1 MRNPAGA
8 SSLISFSVIWDW
20 KLREGSSDEDSLAE
34 VFDDRTALVPYFT
47 GCLRTLNDLD
57 NVAAGYPKLLATT
70 LNHECISKRLKEYKK
85 IMGNSYAGQLKS
97 ARFEE
102 ALHNSIE
109 ASLRCSSVVP
119 RPIFSQLYLDPDQ
132 PPFLPED
139 VKPKVE
145 ELDKELVHRYTQN
158 GSLDFSNNQTVNE
171 MEDEEEDEDMS
182 DSSSPPIPYSQ
193 KPAPEGSCTTDG
205 FCQAGKDLRLI
216 SLCVEQI
223 DIPAGFLLVGAK
235 SPNLPEHILV
245 CAVDKRF
252 LPDDHGKNALLGF
265 SGNCIGCGER
275 GFRYFTEFSNH
286 INLKLTTQP
295 KKQKHLK
302 YYLVRS
308 SQGVLSKGPLICWK
322 AASLPECRSRQSS
335 AASHS
340 AKPNSS
346 VSPSTAPESGRANG
360 YKSGF
365 TQTDSSVFSPAKSSS
380 AVNIS
385 GTQDLSRNK
394 NIVKP
399 LALSVQLVGKT
410 FATAPLTLRNCDVA
424 NGNSSG
430 GRNNVLS
437 STFSR
442 PMPHSTS
449 PSPACFSV
457 DQASMS
463 SSGPPKKRHRGWS
476 PGSPVPPPGLVVPV
490 PTIRPLTR
498 TEPLLS
504 VPVPQSMLTGI
515 LQPQPIPAGETVIVP
530 ENLLNNSGIR
540 PVILIGYGTLP
551 YFYGNVGDIV
561 VSPLLVNC
569 YKIPQ
574 LENKDLDL
582 LGLTGGQ
589 LLSVENMILLT
600 IQYLVRLGP
609 DQIPLREEFEQ
620 IMLKAMQE
628 FTLRERSLQMSGQC
642 ISVSPGQLPW
652 LARLITSVSQDLVHV
667 VVTQNSLAEG
677 ISETLRSLN
686 EMKHQQR
693 LPDYVVA
700 ICASKN
706 RGNEF
711 CVVVLGQYQSRALAE
726 GMLTTSEFLKEI
738 SYELITG
745 KVSFLASHFKNT
757 SLGDD
762 LDKLL
767 EKMQQQRGDNVV
779 IPFNGDVSECV
790 SSQEAATMVS
800 AQDSDLDIAT
810 FQIYQP
816 QLTVARKL
824 LSQVCAIADS
834 GNQSLDLGHFSKVDF
849 IVIVPRS
856 EVLVQQ
862 TLQRIRQSGVLVD
875 LGLEEN
881 GTAYQR
887 AEKYVVRLDNEIQ
900 TKFEVFMRRVKQNPY
915 TLFVLVHDNAHI
927 DLTSAISSSLSH
939 GEPSHGLADRVI
951 NCREVT
957 EAFNLLVL
965 QVSSFPYA
973 LQTQQSRISSSNE
986 VHWIQFDNMEEMGSE
1001 EKLYFGLNEYSKS
1014 LQWGITSPLLRCDEN
1029 FEKMV
1034 NTLLERYP
1042 RLHSMVIRC
1051 YLLIQQYS
1059 EALMALTTMAS
1070 LRDHSTPETLSIMD
1084 DLITAPGKNRNGCG
1098 HMLIIRV
1105 PSVQLA
1111 MLARERLQEV
1121 RDKLGLQYRF
1131 EILLGNPASEFTVA
1145 KHFVTRLKAWRGN
1158 EQEDWVPRTYQ
1169 DLEGLPCIVILTGKD
1184 TLGETFPRSLK
1195 YCDLRLID
1203 SSYLTRTALEQ
1214 EVGLACCYVSKGA
1227 IRGSIVALDLS
1238 EKEHEKANISEN
1250 DSDELLIDLER
1261 PQSNSSAVTG
1271 TSGSIAENGV
1281 SSSSAVDKSQ
1291 KQPVSLNF
1299 QNVAVSSVDEGT
1311 YPRSTAGETLKQEC
1325 DSLGNQMA
1333 SSTTS
1338 KLSSSSVART
1348 FRWPSQSVKECKTL
1362 HAALPRI
1369 VIMSKAAYCLLGS
1382 QKSGHLPSSSSLLP
1396 HADVSWLSSLRPLL
1410 PKDMNGEEQSLYYR
1424 QWTTAR
1430 QHHVDYNNQSESAGL
1445 RSFHPR
1451 RLLLTG
1457 PPQVGKTGSYLQFL
1471 RILFRMLIR
1480 LLEVDVYDEEEIN
1493 ANSTESSE
1501 ITQSS
1506 NDHWPDVEIFSK
1518 ITFDLSVHDT
1528 KYGSMS
1534 PVYTEQL
1541 SRVKQE
1547 ASKETK
1553 VEEPR
1558 KRETVSMMLTKYS
1571 AYNTFHHCEQC
1582 HQYMDINPAAQMTDS
1597 TLHAF
1602 TFSSSMLG
1610 EEVQLH
1616 FIIPKSKENHFVFS
1630 KQGKHLE
1637 SMRLPLVSDK
1647 QNLNAVKSP
1656 IFTPSSG
1663 RHEHGLLNLYHA
1675 MEGIS
1680 HLHLLVVKEYEMPL
1694 YRKYWPNH
1702 IMLVLPGMFNNAGV
1716 GAARFLI
1723 KELSYHNLELE
1734 RNRLE
1739 ELGVKRQ
1746 CVWPFIVVMDDSC
1759 VLWNIH
1765 SVQEQSSQSMEPGST
1780 SKNVSLKSVLQHIE
1794 ATPKIVHYA
1803 ILGIQK
1809 WNSKLNSR
1817 GSKPPFSRCHVHDF
1831 ILLNVDLTQN
1841 VQYDLNRYFCE
1852 DVDFNLR
1859 TNSSGLLICRFN
1871 NFSLMKKHIQVG
1883 GQKDFAIKP
1892 KIMVSESVA
1901 PIIPLQYVC
1910 APDSEHTLLA
1920 APAQFLLEKFLQHA
1934 TYKLFPKAIHNFKNP
1949 VLAIDCY
1956 LNIGPE
1962 VAICYVSSRPHSIN
1976 VNCEGVY
1983 FSGLLLY
1990 LCDSFV
1996 GADLLKKFK
2005 FLKGATLCVICQDR
2019 SSLRQTIVR
2028 LELED
2033 EWQFRL
2039 RDEFQTANCI
2049 DDKPLYFLTGRHI

>member
-1 MRNPAGA
+1 
-8 SSLISFSVIWDW
+8 
-20 KLREGSSDEDSLAE
+20 
-34 VFDDRTALVPYFT
+34 
-47 GCLRTLNDLD
+47 
-57 NVAAGYPKLLATT
+57 
-70 LNHECISKRLKEYKK
+70 
-85 IMGNSYAGQLKS
+85 MGNSYAGQLKS

-132 PPFLPED
+132 HPFPSAD

-145 ELDKELVHRYTQN
+145 DLDKDLVHRYTQN
-158 GSLDFSNNQTVNE
+158 GSLDFSNNLTVND
-171 MEDEEEDEDMS
+171 MEDDEDDEEMS
-182 DSSSPPIPYSQ
+182 DSNSPPIPYSQ

-205 FCQAGKDLRLI
+205 FCQAGKDLRLV
-216 SLCVEQI
+216 SLCMEQI

-252 LPDDHGKNALLGF
+252 LPDDNGKNALLGF

-302 YYLVRS
+302 YYLVRT

-322 AASLPECRSRQSS
+322 ECRSRQSS
-335 AASHS
+335 ATCHS
-340 AKPNSS
+340 IKPNSS
-346 VSPSTAPESGRANG
+346 VSSTVTPENGTTNG
-360 YKSGF
+360 YKTGF
-365 TQTDSSVFSPAKSSS
+365 TQTDSPVLSPANS
-380 AVNIS
+380 AINLS
-385 GTQDLSRNK
+385 GAQDLTRNK
-394 NIVKP
+394 NVVKP
-399 LALSVQLVGKT
+399 LALSLQVVGKT
-410 FATAPLTLRNCDVA
+410 FAAEAA
-424 NGNSSG
+424 NGNSSQG
-430 GRNNVLS
+430 GKTSTPS
-437 STFSR
+437 STPAR
-442 PMPHSTS
+442 PGNYSLS
-449 PSPACFSV
+449 PRPSYASA
-457 DQASMS
+457 DQATMFI
-463 SSGPPKKRHRGWS
+463 SGPPKKRHRGWY
-476 PGSPVPPPGLVVPV
+476 PGSPVPQPGLVLPV
-490 PTIRPLTR
+490 PTIRPLSR

-504 VPVPQSMLTGI
+504 APVPQTPLTGI
-515 LQPQPIPAGETVIVP
+515 LQPRPIPAGETVIVP
-530 ENLLNNSGIR
+530 ENLLSNSGVR

-574 LENKDLDL
+574 LENKDLEQ
-582 LGLTGGQ
+582 LGLTSSQ

-628 FTLRERSLQMSGQC
+628 FTLRERALQMGASC
-642 ISVSPGQLPW
+642 TPVSPGQLPW
-652 LARLITSVSQDLVHV
+652 LARLIASVSQDLVHV
-667 VVTQNSLAEG
+667 IVTQNSLAEG
-677 ISETLRSLN
+677 ISETLRILS
-686 EMKHQQR
+686 EIRHYQR

-700 ICASKN
+700 ICASKI

-711 CVVVLGQYQSRALAE
+711 CVVVLGQHQSRALAE
-726 GMLTTSEFLKEI
+726 SMLTTSEFLKEI

-745 KVSFLASHFKNT
+745 KVSFLASHFRTT

-767 EKMQQQRGDNVV
+767 EKMQQRRGDSVV
-779 IPFNGDVSECV
+779 TPFNGDLNECV
-790 SSQEAATMVS
+790 SPQEAAAMIPT
-800 AQDSDLDIAT
+800 QNLDLDNES

-834 GNQSLDLGHFSKVDF
+834 GSQSLDLGHFSKVDF
-849 IVIVPRS
+849 IIIVPRS

-862 TLQRIRQSGVLVD
+862 TLQRVRQSGVLVD

-881 GTAYQR
+881 GTAHQR

-900 TKFEVFMRRVKQNPY
+900 SKFDVFMRRVKQNPY
-915 TLFVLVHDNAHI
+915 TLFVLVHDNSHVE
-927 DLTSAISSSLSH
+927 LTSVISGTLSH

-951 NCREVT
+951 NCREVL

-965 QVSSFPYA
+965 QVSSFPYT

-986 VHWIQFDNMEEMGSE
+986 VHWIQLDTVEDVGCE

-1014 LQWGITSPLLRCDEN
+1014 LQWGVTSPLLRCDET

-1042 RLHSMVIRC
+1042 RLHSMVVRC

-1070 LRDHSTPETLSIMD
+1070 LRDHSTPETLSIID
-1084 DLITAPGKNRNGCG
+1084 DLISSPGKTKSGRG

-1111 MLARERLQEV
+1111 MLAKERLQEV

-1131 EILLGNPASEFTVA
+1131 EIILGNPASELNVA
-1145 KHFVTRLKAWRGN
+1145 THFVARLKTWRGN
-1158 EQEDWVPRTYQ
+1158 EPEEWIPRTYQ

-1184 TLGETFPRSLK
+1184 PLGETFPRSLK

-1214 EVGLACCYVSKGA
+1214 EVGLACCYVSKEV
-1227 IRGSIVALDLS
+1227 IRGPTAALDLS
-1238 EKEHEKANISEN
+1238 GKEPERAPASEN
-1250 DSDELLIDLER
+1250 DSEELLIDLER

-1271 TSGSIAENGV
+1271 TSGSIMENGV
-1281 SSSSAVDKSQ
+1281 SSSSTADKPQ
-1291 KQPVSLNF
+1291 KQPRTPSLQSPAPSLGLGEGVS
-1299 QNVAVSSVDEGT
+1299 AS
-1311 YPRSTAGETLKQEC
+1311 AGETLKQEC
-1325 DSLGNQMA
+1325 DSLGPPMA
-1333 SSTTS
+1333 SSTTTP
-1338 KLSSSSVART
+1338 KLSSSSSGTRSLA
-1348 FRWPSQSVKECKTL
+1348 WPGQPPRGYRSLDVS
-1362 HAALPRI
+1362 LPPV
-1369 VIMSKAAYCLLGS
+1369 VILSKAAYGLLGAP
-1382 QKSGHLPSSSSLLP
+1382 KDGKLPSSASLLP
-1396 HADVSWLSSLRPLL
+1396 HADVAWVSSLRPRLHR
-1410 PKDMNGEEQSLYYR
+1410 DTSSEEQSLYYR
-1424 QWTTAR
+1424 QWTSAR
-1430 QHHVDYNNQSESAGL
+1430 QHHADYSNQPDPASGAPT
-1445 RSFHPR
+1445 FHPR

-1493 ANSTESSE
+1493 TDHSESSDVS
-1501 ITQSS
+1501 QSEGEP
-1506 NDHWPDVEIFSK
+1506 WPDLESFSK
-1518 ITFDLSVHDT
+1518 MPFDVSVHDP
-1528 KYGSMS
+1528 KYSLMS
-1534 PVYTEQL
+1534 LVYTEKL
-1541 SRVKQE
+1541 AGVKQE
-1547 ASKETK
+1547 VIKECK

-1558 KRETVSMMLTKYS
+1558 KRETVSMMLTKYA

-1582 HQYMDINPAAQMTDS
+1582 HQYMDFTPASQMSDS

-1610 EEVQLH
+1610 EEVQLY
-1616 FIIPKSKENHFVFS
+1616 FIIPKSKESHFVFS

-1647 QNLNAVKSP
+1647 NLNAVKSP

-1663 RHEHGLLNLYHA
+1663 RHEHGLLNLFHA
-1675 MEGIS
+1675 MEGTS

-1765 SVQEQSSQSMEPGST
+1765 SVQEQTSQPVEAGVS

-1794 ATPKIVHYA
+1794 ATPKIIHYA

-1809 WNSKLNSR
+1809 WSSKLTSQ
-1817 GSKPPFSRCHVHDF
+1817 SLKTPFSRCHVHDF
-1831 ILLNVDLTQN
+1831 ILLNIDLTQN
-1841 VQYDLNRYFCE
+1841 VQYDFNRYFCE

-1883 GQKDFAIKP
+1883 GQRDFIIKP
-1892 KIMVSESVA
+1892 KIMVSESLA
-1901 PIIPLQYVC
+1901 PILPPQYIC

-1934 TYKLFPKAIHNFKNP
+1934 SYKLFPKAIHNFKSP

-1956 LNIGPE
+1956 LNIGQE
-1962 VAICYVSSRPHSIN
+1962 VAICYISSRPHSSN
-1976 VNCEGVY
+1976 VNCEGVF

-2039 RDEFQTANCI
+2039 RDEFQTANSS
-2049 DDKPLYFLTGRHI
+2049 DDKPLYFLTGRHV

>member
-1 MRNPAGA
+1 
-8 SSLISFSVIWDW
+8 
-20 KLREGSSDEDSLAE
+20 
-34 VFDDRTALVPYFT
+34 
-47 GCLRTLNDLD
+47 
-57 NVAAGYPKLLATT
+57 
-70 LNHECISKRLKEYKK
+70 
-85 IMGNSYAGQLKS
+85 MGNSYAGQLKS

-109 ASLRCSSVVP
+109 ASLRCNSVVP
-119 RPIFSQLYLDPDQ
+119 HI
-132 PPFLPED
+132 
-139 VKPKVE
+139 KPKVE
-145 ELDKELVHRYTQN
+145 ELDKELMQRYTQN
-158 GSLDFSNNQTVNE
+158 GILDFSTSQIINE
-171 MEDEEEDEDMS
+171 MEEDEEDEDMS
-182 DSSSPPIPYSQ
+182 DSNSPPIPYSQ

-205 FCQAGKDLRLI
+205 FCQAGKDLRLV
-216 SLCVEQI
+216 SLCMEQI

-322 AASLPECRSRQSS
+322 ECRSRPSS
-335 AASHS
+335 SASHS
-340 AKPNSS
+340 AKPSS
-346 VSPSTAPESGRANG
+346 SASPSVTPESGTANG
-360 YKSGF
+360 YKPGF
-365 TQTDSSVFSPAKSSS
+365 TQTDSSVFSPAQSSS
-380 AVNIS
+380 ANLS
-385 GTQDLSRNK
+385 GIQDLSRNK

-399 LALSVQLVGKT
+399 LALPVQLVGNT
-410 FATAPLTLRNCDVA
+410 FAT
-424 NGNSSG
+424 GNMSSPEF
-430 GRNNVLS
+430 RRADINASSHLS
-437 STFSR
+437 LFFVSFV
-442 PMPHSTS
+442 H
-449 PSPACFSV
+449 CFNL
-457 DQASMS
+457 ASMS

-476 PGSPVPPPGLVVPV
+476 PGSPV
-490 PTIRPLTR
+490 
-498 TEPLLS
+498 PLLS

-530 ENLLNNSGIR
+530 ENLLNNSGVR

-569 YKIPQ
+569 YKMPQ
-574 LENKDLDL
+574 LESKDLEL
-582 LGLTGGQ
+582 LGLTGSQ
-589 LLSVENMILLT
+589 LLSVENMIILT

-609 DQIPLREEFEQ
+609 DKIPLREEFEQ
-620 IMLKAMQE
+620 IVLKAMQE
-628 FTLRERSLQMSGQC
+628 FTVREQSQQTSAQGILL
-642 ISVSPGQLPW
+642 PAQLPW
-652 LARLITSVSQDLVHV
+652 LARLIASVSQEMVHV

-677 ISETLRSLN
+677 ISETLRSLS
-686 EMKHQQR
+686 EMNHHQR
-693 LPDYVVA
+693 MPDYVVA
-700 ICASKN
+700 ICASKT

-726 GMLTTSEFLKEI
+726 SMLTTSEFLKEI

-745 KVSFLASHFKNT
+745 KVSYLASHFKNT
-757 SLGDD
+757 SLGDE

-767 EKMQQQRGDNVV
+767 ETIQQRRGDNVV
-779 IPFNGDVSECV
+779 IPFNGDVNECV
-790 SSQEAATMVS
+790 SSQEAAAMVS
-800 AQDSDLDIAT
+800 TQELDLDTET

-816 QLTVARKL
+816 QLTIARKL

-849 IVIVPRS
+849 IVVVPRS

-862 TLQRIRQSGVLVD
+862 TIQRIRQSGVLVD
-875 LGLEEN
+875 LGLEET
-881 GTAYQR
+881 GAAYQR
-887 AEKYVVRLDNEIQ
+887 AEKYVVRLDNDIQ
-900 TKFEVFMRRVKQNPY
+900 TKFDVFMRRVKQNPY
-915 TLFVLVHDNAHI
+915 TLFVLVHDNAHV

-939 GEPSHGLADRVI
+939 GEPSHGLADRMI
-951 NCREVT
+951 NCREVL

-973 LQTQQSRISSSNE
+973 LQTLQSRISSANE
-986 VHWIQFDNMEEMGSE
+986 VHWIQLGNMEELSQD
-1001 EKLYFGLNEYSKS
+1001 EKMYFGLNEYSKS
-1014 LQWGITSPLLRCDEN
+1014 LQWGITSPLLRCDET

-1051 YLLIQQYS
+1051 YLLIQQYL

-1084 DLITAPGKNRNGCG
+1084 DIITTPGKDKNGRG
-1098 HMLIIRV
+1098 HMLVIRI

-1111 MLARERLQEV
+1111 MLAKERLQEA

-1131 EILLGNPASEFTVA
+1131 EIILGNPASELTVA
-1145 KHFVTRLKAWRGN
+1145 KHFVKRLKAWRGN
-1158 EQEDWVPRTYQ
+1158 EREDWLPHTYQ
-1169 DLEGLPCIVILTGKD
+1169 DLEGLPCIVVLTGKD
-1184 TLGETFPRSLK
+1184 PLGETFPRSLK

-1214 EVGLACCYVSKGA
+1214 EVGLACCYVSKEA
-1227 IRGSIVALDLS
+1227 IRGPIVALDLS
-1238 EKEHEKANISEN
+1238 EKEQEKASVSEN
-1250 DSDELLIDLER
+1250 DTDELLIDLER

-1281 SSSSAVDKSQ
+1281 SSSSATDKSQ
-1291 KQPVSLNF
+1291 KLPPPLNF
-1299 QNVAVSSVDEGT
+1299 QNVAQSSVDEGFA
-1311 YPRSTAGETLKQEC
+1311 AGETLKQEC
-1325 DSLGNQMA
+1325 DSLGNQVA

-1338 KLSSSSVART
+1338 KVSAATSSVSQS
-1348 FRWPSQSVKECKTL
+1348 FRWPGQSVKEGK
-1362 HAALPRI
+1362 AWRVSLPRT
-1369 VIMSKAAYCLLGS
+1369 VILSKAAYCLLGA
-1382 QKSGHLPSSSSLLP
+1382 QKSGQQPFSSSLLP
-1396 HADVSWLSSLRPLL
+1396 HADVSWVSSLRPLIH
-1410 PKDMNGEEQSLYYR
+1410 KDMASEEQSLYYR
-1424 QWTTAR
+1424 QWTAAR
-1430 QHHVDYNNQSESAGL
+1430 QHHVDYNNHGDTTSG
-1445 RSFHPR
+1445 RNFHPR

-1480 LLEVDVYDEEEIN
+1480 LLEVDVYDEEDINTSNEIGL
-1493 ANSTESSE
+1493 EMHD
-1501 ITQSS
+1501 
-1506 NDHWPDVEIFSK
+1506 NDQWPDVEIISK
-1518 ITFDLSVHDT
+1518 TPFDLSVHDP
-1528 KYGSMS
+1528 KYFLMS
-1534 PVYTEQL
+1534 LVYTNH
-1541 SRVKQE
+1541 
-1547 ASKETK
+1547 KETK
-1553 VEEPR
+1553 AEEHR
-1558 KRETVSMMLTKYS
+1558 KRATVSMMLTKYA

-1582 HQYMDINPAAQMTDS
+1582 HQYMDINPSMSDS

-1610 EEVQLH
+1610 EEIQLH
-1616 FIIPKSKENHFVFS
+1616 FIIPKSKESYFVFS

-1647 QNLNAVKSP
+1647 NMNTVKSP

-1759 VLWNIH
+1759 VLWNSHAI
-1765 SVQEQSSQSMEPGST
+1765 QEQ
-1780 SKNVSLKSVLQHIE
+1780 
-1794 ATPKIVHYA
+1794 
-1803 ILGIQK
+1803 
-1809 WNSKLNSR
+1809 
-1817 GSKPPFSRCHVHDF
+1817 F
-1831 ILLNVDLTQN
+1831 
-1841 VQYDLNRYFCE
+1841 RYFCE

-1859 TNSSGLLICRFN
+1859 TNSSGLLICCFN

-1892 KIMVSESVA
+1892 KIMVSESVT
-1901 PIIPLQYVC
+1901 PIMPLQYVC

-1934 TYKLFPKAIHNFKNP
+1934 TYKLFPKAIHNFRNP

-1962 VAICYVSSRPHSIN
+1962 VSLCYVSSRPHSVN
-1976 VNCEGVY
+1976 VNCEGVF

-1996 GADLLKKFK
+1996 GADFLKRFK

-2039 RDEFQTANCI
+2039 RDEFQTANSS

>member
-8 SSLISFSVIWDW
+8 GSLISFSVIWDW

-34 VFDDRTALVPYFT
+34 VFDDKTASVPYFT

-132 PPFLPED
+132 PPFLSED

-322 AASLPECRSRQSS
+322 ECRSRQSS

-365 TQTDSSVFSPAKSSS
+365 TQTDSTVFSPAKSSS

-385 GTQDLSRNK
+385 GTQELSRNK

-410 FATAPLTLRNCDVA
+410 FATAPLTLRNSDVA

-574 LENKDLDL
+574 LESKDLDL

-726 GMLTTSEFLKEI
+726 SMLTTSEFLKEI

-767 EKMQQQRGDNVV
+767 EKMQLQRGDNVV

-800 AQDSDLDIAT
+800 TQDSDLDIAT

-1084 DLITAPGKNRNGCG
+1084 DLITSPGKNRNGCG

-1227 IRGSIVALDLS
+1227 IRGSIVSLDLS

-1281 SSSSAVDKSQ
+1281 SSSSAADKSQ
-1291 KQPVSLNF
+1291 KQSASLNF

-1311 YPRSTAGETLKQEC
+1311 YPRFTAGETLKQEC

-1369 VIMSKAAYCLLGS
+1369 VILSKAAYCLLGS

-1430 QHHVDYNNQSESAGL
+1430 QHHVDYNNQSESAGS

-1506 NDHWPDVEIFSK
+1506 NDHWPDIEIFSK

-1817 GSKPPFSRCHVHDF
+1817 GSKPSFSRCHVHDF

-1901 PIIPLQYVC
+1901 PIMPLQYVC

>member
-1 MRNPAGA
+1 
-8 SSLISFSVIWDW
+8 
-20 KLREGSSDEDSLAE
+20 
-34 VFDDRTALVPYFT
+34 
-47 GCLRTLNDLD
+47 
-57 NVAAGYPKLLATT
+57 
-70 LNHECISKRLKEYKK
+70 
-85 IMGNSYAGQLKS
+85 MGNSYAGQLKS
-97 ARFEE
+97 AQFEE

-132 PPFLPED
+132 HPFSSAD

-145 ELDKELVHRYTQN
+145 DLDKDLVHRYTQN
-158 GSLDFSNNQTVNE
+158 GSLDFSNNLTVNE
-171 MEDEEEDEDMS
+171 MEDDEDDEEMS
-182 DSSSPPIPYSQ
+182 DSNSPPIPYSQ

-205 FCQAGKDLRLI
+205 FCQAGKDLRLV
-216 SLCVEQI
+216 SLCMEQI

-322 AASLPECRSRQSS
+322 ECRSRQSS
-335 AASHS
+335 ATCHS
-340 AKPNSS
+340 MKPNSS
-346 VSPSTAPESGRANG
+346 VSSTVTPENGTTNG

-365 TQTDSSVFSPAKSSS
+365 IQTDA
-380 AVNIS
+380 
-385 GTQDLSRNK
+385 
-394 NIVKP
+394 
-399 LALSVQLVGKT
+399 
-410 FATAPLTLRNCDVA
+410 A
-424 NGNSSG
+424 NGNSSHG
-430 GRNNVLS
+430 GKSNASS
-437 STFSR
+437 STPAR
-442 PMPHSTS
+442 PGNYSLS
-449 PSPACFSV
+449 PRPSYASG
-457 DQASMS
+457 DQATMFI
-463 SSGPPKKRHRGWS
+463 SGPPKKRHRGWY
-476 PGSPVPPPGLVVPV
+476 PGSPVPQPGLVVPV
-490 PTIRPLTR
+490 PTVRPLSR
-498 TEPLLS
+498 TESLLS
-504 VPVPQSMLTGI
+504 APVPQTPLTGI
-515 LQPQPIPAGETVIVP
+515 LQPRPIPAGETVIVP
-530 ENLLNNSGIR
+530 ENLLSNSGVR

-574 LENKDLDL
+574 LENKDLEH
-582 LGLTGGQ
+582 LGLTGSQ

-628 FTLRERSLQMSGQC
+628 FTLREKALQMGAQC
-642 ISVSPGQLPW
+642 TPVSPGQLPW
-652 LARLITSVSQDLVHV
+652 LARLIASVSQDLVHV
-667 VVTQNSLAEG
+667 IVTQNSLAEG
-677 ISETLRSLN
+677 ISETLRTLS
-686 EMKHQQR
+686 EMRHYQR

-700 ICASKN
+700 ICASKI

-711 CVVVLGQYQSRALAE
+711 CVVVLGQHQSRALAE
-726 GMLTTSEFLKEI
+726 SVLTTSEFLKEI

-745 KVSFLASHFKNT
+745 KVSFLASHFKTT

-767 EKMQQQRGDNVV
+767 DKMQQRRGESVV
-779 IPFNGDVSECV
+779 TPFNGDLNECV
-790 SSQEAATMVS
+790 SAQEAAAMIPT
-800 AQDSDLDIAT
+800 QNLDLDNET
-810 FQIYQP
+810 FQIYEP

-834 GNQSLDLGHFSKVDF
+834 GSQSLDLGHFSKVDF
-849 IVIVPRS
+849 IIIVPRS

-915 TLFVLVHDNAHI
+915 TLFVLVHDNSHVE
-927 DLTSAISSSLSH
+927 LTSVISGSLSH

-951 NCREVT
+951 NCREVL

-965 QVSSFPYA
+965 QVSSFPYT

-986 VHWIQFDNMEEMGSE
+986 VHWIQLDSMEDMSRQ

-1014 LQWGITSPLLRCDEN
+1014 LQWGITSPLLRCDET

-1042 RLHSMVIRC
+1042 RLHSMVVRC

-1084 DLITAPGKNRNGCG
+1084 DLISSPGKTRSGRG

-1111 MLARERLQEV
+1111 MLAKERLQEV

-1131 EILLGNPASEFTVA
+1131 EIILGNPASELSVA
-1145 KHFVTRLKAWRGN
+1145 THFVTRLKTWRGN
-1158 EQEDWVPRTYQ
+1158 EPEEWTPRTYQ

-1184 TLGETFPRSLK
+1184 PLGETFPRSLK

-1214 EVGLACCYVSKGA
+1214 EVGLACCYVSKEV
-1227 IRGSIVALDLS
+1227 IRGPAVALDLS
-1238 EKEHEKANISEN
+1238 GKEQERATASEN
-1250 DSDELLIDLER
+1250 DADELLMDLER

-1271 TSGSIAENGV
+1271 TSGSIMENGV
-1281 SSSSAVDKSQ
+1281 SSSSTADKSQ
-1291 KQPVSLNF
+1291 KLSLTPSF
-1299 QNVAVSSVDEGT
+1299 QSPANSMGLDEGVST
-1311 YPRSTAGETLKQEC
+1311 VTAGAGDTLKQEC
-1325 DSLGNQMA
+1325 DSLGPQMA

-1338 KLSSSSVART
+1338 KPSSSSSSGPRDLP
-1348 FRWPSQSVKECKTL
+1348 WPGQPPQGCRGL
-1362 HAALPRI
+1362 PAALPPI
-1369 VIMSKAAYCLLGS
+1369 VILSKAAYSLLGS
-1382 QKSGHLPSSSSLLP
+1382 QRGGKPPASSSLLP
-1396 HADVSWLSSLRPLL
+1396 HADVAWVSSLRPLL
-1410 PKDMNGEEQSLYYR
+1410 HKDMSSEEQSLYYR
-1424 QWTTAR
+1424 QWTSAR
-1430 QHHVDYNNQSESAGL
+1430 QHHADFSNQPDPASGA
-1445 RSFHPR
+1445 RTCHPR

-1480 LLEVDVYDEEEIN
+1480 LLEVDVYDEGEIN
-1493 ANSTESSE
+1493 TGHNESNEVSQSE
-1501 ITQSS
+1501 GEP
-1506 NDHWPDVEIFSK
+1506 WPDIESFSK
-1518 ITFDLSVHDT
+1518 MPFDVSVHDP
-1528 KYGSMS
+1528 KYSLMS
-1534 PVYTEQL
+1534 LVYTEKL
-1541 SRVKQE
+1541 AAVKQE
-1547 ASKETK
+1547 AIKDAK
-1553 VEEPR
+1553 AEEPR
-1558 KRETVSMMLTKYS
+1558 KRGTVSMMLTKYA

-1582 HQYMDINPAAQMTDS
+1582 HQYMDFTSASQMSDS

-1610 EEVQLH
+1610 EEVQLY
-1616 FIIPKSKENHFVFS
+1616 FIIPKSKESHFVFS

-1663 RHEHGLLNLYHA
+1663 RHEHGLLNLFHA

-1759 VLWNIH
+1759 VLWNVH
-1765 SVQEQSSQSMEPGST
+1765 SVQDQSSQPMEAGVS

-1794 ATPKIVHYA
+1794 ATPKIIHYA

-1809 WNSKLNSR
+1809 WSSKLTSQ
-1817 GSKPPFSRCHVHDF
+1817 SLKAPFSRCHVHDF
-1831 ILLNVDLTQN
+1831 ILLNIDLTQN
-1841 VQYDLNRYFCE
+1841 VQYDFNRYFCE

-1871 NFSLMKKHIQVG
+1871 NFSLMKKHVQVG
-1883 GQKDFAIKP
+1883 GQRDFIIKP
-1892 KIMVSESVA
+1892 KIMVSESLA
-1901 PIIPLQYVC
+1901 PILPLQYVC

-1934 TYKLFPKAIHNFKNP
+1934 SYKLFPKAIRNFKSP

-1962 VAICYVSSRPHSIN
+1962 VAICYVSSRPHSSN
-1976 VNCEGVY
+1976 VSCEGVF

-2039 RDEFQTANCI
+2039 RDEFQTANSS
-2049 DDKPLYFLTGRHI
+2049 DDKPLYFLTGRHV

>member
-1 MRNPAGA
+1 
-8 SSLISFSVIWDW
+8 
-20 KLREGSSDEDSLAE
+20 
-34 VFDDRTALVPYFT
+34 
-47 GCLRTLNDLD
+47 
-57 NVAAGYPKLLATT
+57 
-70 LNHECISKRLKEYKK
+70 
-85 IMGNSYAGQLKS
+85 MGNSYAGQLKS

-132 PPFLPED
+132 HPFSSAD

-145 ELDKELVHRYTQN
+145 DLDKDLVHRYTQN
-158 GSLDFSNNQTVNE
+158 GSLDFSSNLTVNE
-171 MEDEEEDEDMS
+171 MEDDEDDEEMS
-182 DSSSPPIPYSQ
+182 DSNSPPIPYSQ

-205 FCQAGKDLRLI
+205 FCQAGKDLRLV
-216 SLCVEQI
+216 SLCMEQI

-322 AASLPECRSRQSS
+322 ECRSRQSS
-335 AASHS
+335 ATCHS
-340 AKPNSS
+340 IKPNSS
-346 VSPSTAPESGRANG
+346 VSSTVTPENGTTNG

-365 TQTDSSVFSPAKSSS
+365 IQTDSPILSPANS
-380 AVNIS
+380 AINLS
-385 GTQDLSRNK
+385 GAQDLTRNK
-394 NIVKP
+394 NVVKP
-399 LALSVQLVGKT
+399 LALSLQVVGKT
-410 FATAPLTLRNCDVA
+410 FAADAA
-424 NGNSSG
+424 NGNSSHG
-430 GRNNVLS
+430 GKS
-437 STFSR
+437 STSSSTPTR
-442 PMPHSTS
+442 PGNYSLS
-449 PSPACFSV
+449 PRPSYASG
-457 DQASMS
+457 DQATMFI
-463 SSGPPKKRHRGWS
+463 SGPPKKRHRGWY
-476 PGSPVPPPGLVVPV
+476 PGSPVPQPGLVVPV
-490 PTIRPLTR
+490 PTVRPLSR
-498 TEPLLS
+498 TESLLS
-504 VPVPQSMLTGI
+504 APVPQTPLTGI
-515 LQPQPIPAGETVIVP
+515 LQPRPIPAGETVIVP
-530 ENLLNNSGIR
+530 ENLLSNSGVR

-574 LENKDLDL
+574 LENKDLEQ
-582 LGLTGGQ
+582 LGLTGSQ

-609 DQIPLREEFEQ
+609 DQIPLREEFER

-628 FTLRERSLQMSGQC
+628 FTLRERALQMGAQC
-642 ISVSPGQLPW
+642 TPVSPGQLPW
-652 LARLITSVSQDLVHV
+652 LARLIASVSQDLVHV
-667 VVTQNSLAEG
+667 IVTQNSLAEG
-677 ISETLRSLN
+677 ISETLRTLS
-686 EMKHQQR
+686 EMRHYQR

-700 ICASKN
+700 ICASKI

-711 CVVVLGQYQSRALAE
+711 CVVVLGQHQSRALAE
-726 GMLTTSEFLKEI
+726 SMLTTSEFLKEI

-745 KVSFLASHFKNT
+745 KVSFLASHFKTT

-767 EKMQQQRGDNVV
+767 EKMQQRRGDSVV
-779 IPFNGDVSECV
+779 TPFDGDLNECV
-790 SSQEAATMVS
+790 SVQEAAAMIPT
-800 AQDSDLDIAT
+800 QNLDLDNET

-834 GNQSLDLGHFSKVDF
+834 GSQSLDLGHFSKVDF
-849 IVIVPRS
+849 IIIVPRS

-915 TLFVLVHDNAHI
+915 TLFVLVHDNSHVE
-927 DLTSAISSSLSH
+927 LTSVISGSLSL

-951 NCREVT
+951 NCREVL

-965 QVSSFPYA
+965 QVSSFPYT

-986 VHWIQFDNMEEMGSE
+986 VHWIQLDSMEDMSCE

-1014 LQWGITSPLLRCDEN
+1014 LQWGITSPLLRCDET

-1042 RLHSMVIRC
+1042 RLHSMVVRC

-1084 DLITAPGKNRNGCG
+1084 DLISSPGKTKSGRG

-1111 MLARERLQEV
+1111 MLAKERLQEV

-1131 EILLGNPASEFTVA
+1131 EIILGNPASELSVA
-1145 KHFVTRLKAWRGN
+1145 THFVARLKTWRGN
-1158 EQEDWVPRTYQ
+1158 EPEEWIPRTYQ

-1184 TLGETFPRSLK
+1184 PLGESFPRSLK

-1214 EVGLACCYVSKGA
+1214 EVGLACCYVSKEV
-1227 IRGSIVALDLS
+1227 IRGPAVALDLS
-1238 EKEHEKANISEN
+1238 GKEQERATVSEN

-1271 TSGSIAENGV
+1271 TSGSIMENGV
-1281 SSSSAVDKSQ
+1281 SSSSTADKSQ
-1291 KQPVSLNF
+1291 KQSLTPSF
-1299 QNVAVSSVDEGT
+1299 QSPANSVGLDEGV
-1311 YPRSTAGETLKQEC
+1311 SAGMAGAGETLKQEC
-1325 DSLGNQMA
+1325 DSLGAHMA

-1338 KLSSSSVART
+1338 KPSSSSSSSGPRALL
-1348 FRWPSQSVKECKTL
+1348 WPGQPIQGCRGL
-1362 HAALPRI
+1362 HTALPPI
-1369 VIMSKAAYCLLGS
+1369 VILSKAAYSLLGS
-1382 QKSGHLPSSSSLLP
+1382 QRGGKLPSSSSLLP
-1396 HADVSWLSSLRPLL
+1396 HADVAWVSSLRPFLH
-1410 PKDMNGEEQSLYYR
+1410 KDMSSEEQSLYYR
-1424 QWTTAR
+1424 QWTSAR
-1430 QHHVDYNNQSESAGL
+1430 QHHADYNNQPDSTSGT
-1445 RSFHPR
+1445 RTCHPR

-1480 LLEVDVYDEEEIN
+1480 LLEVDVYDEGEIN
-1493 ANSTESSE
+1493 TDHCESSE
-1501 ITQSS
+1501 VSQSEGEP
-1506 NDHWPDVEIFSK
+1506 WPDIESFSK
-1518 ITFDLSVHDT
+1518 MPFDVSVHDP
-1528 KYGSMS
+1528 KYSLMS
-1534 PVYTEQL
+1534 LVYTEKL
-1541 SRVKQE
+1541 AGVKQE
-1547 ASKETK
+1547 AIKESK

-1558 KRETVSMMLTKYS
+1558 KRETVSMMLTKYA

-1582 HQYMDINPAAQMTDS
+1582 HQYMDFTATSQMSDS

-1610 EEVQLH
+1610 EEVQLY
-1616 FIIPKSKENHFVFS
+1616 FIIPKSKESHFVFS

-1663 RHEHGLLNLYHA
+1663 RHEHGLLNLFHA

-1765 SVQEQSSQSMEPGST
+1765 SVQEQSSQPMEAGVS

-1809 WNSKLNSR
+1809 WSNKLTSQ
-1817 GSKPPFSRCHVHDF
+1817 SLKAPFSRCHVHDF
-1831 ILLNVDLTQN
+1831 ILLNIDLTQN
-1841 VQYDLNRYFCE
+1841 VQYDFNRYFCE

-1871 NFSLMKKHIQVG
+1871 NFSLMKKHVQVG
-1883 GQKDFAIKP
+1883 GQRDFIIKP
-1892 KIMVSESVA
+1892 KIM
-1901 PIIPLQYVC
+1901 
-1910 APDSEHTLLA
+1910 
-1920 APAQFLLEKFLQHA
+1920 
-1934 TYKLFPKAIHNFKNP
+1934 
-1949 VLAIDCY
+1949 
-1956 LNIGPE
+1956 
-1962 VAICYVSSRPHSIN
+1962 VAICYVSSRPHSSN
-1976 VNCEGVY
+1976 VNCEGVF

-2039 RDEFQTANCI
+2039 RDEFQTANSS
-2049 DDKPLYFLTGRHI
+2049 DDKPLYFLTGRHV

>member
-1 MRNPAGA
+1 
-8 SSLISFSVIWDW
+8 
-20 KLREGSSDEDSLAE
+20 
-34 VFDDRTALVPYFT
+34 
-47 GCLRTLNDLD
+47 
-57 NVAAGYPKLLATT
+57 
-70 LNHECISKRLKEYKK
+70 
-85 IMGNSYAGQLKS
+85 MGNSYAGQLKS

-132 PPFLPED
+132 HPFSSAD

-145 ELDKELVHRYTQN
+145 DLDKDLVHRYTQN
-158 GSLDFSNNQTVNE
+158 GSLDFSSNLTVNE
-171 MEDEEEDEDMS
+171 MEDDEDDEEMS
-182 DSSSPPIPYSQ
+182 DSNSPPIPYSQ

-205 FCQAGKDLRLI
+205 FCQAGKDLRLV
-216 SLCVEQI
+216 SLCMEQI

-322 AASLPECRSRQSS
+322 ECRSRQSS
-335 AASHS
+335 ATCHS
-340 AKPNSS
+340 IKPNSS
-346 VSPSTAPESGRANG
+346 VSSTVTPENGTTNG

-365 TQTDSSVFSPAKSSS
+365 IQTDSPILSPANS
-380 AVNIS
+380 AINLS
-385 GTQDLSRNK
+385 GAQDLTRNK
-394 NIVKP
+394 NVVKP
-399 LALSVQLVGKT
+399 LALSLQVVGKT
-410 FATAPLTLRNCDVA
+410 FAADAA
-424 NGNSSG
+424 NGNSSHG
-430 GRNNVLS
+430 GKS
-437 STFSR
+437 STSSSTPAR
-442 PMPHSTS
+442 PGNYSLS
-449 PSPACFSV
+449 PRPSYASG
-457 DQASMS
+457 DQATMFI
-463 SSGPPKKRHRGWS
+463 SGPPKKRHRGWY
-476 PGSPVPPPGLVVPV
+476 PGSPVPQPGLVVPV
-490 PTIRPLTR
+490 PTVRPLSR
-498 TEPLLS
+498 TESLLS
-504 VPVPQSMLTGI
+504 APVPQTPLTGI
-515 LQPQPIPAGETVIVP
+515 LQPRPIPAGETVIVP
-530 ENLLNNSGIR
+530 ENLLSNSGVR

-574 LENKDLDL
+574 LENKDLEQ
-582 LGLTGGQ
+582 LGLTGSQ

-609 DQIPLREEFEQ
+609 DQIPLREEFER

-628 FTLRERSLQMSGQC
+628 FTLRERALQMGAQC
-642 ISVSPGQLPW
+642 TPVSPGQLPW
-652 LARLITSVSQDLVHV
+652 LARLIASVSQDLVHV
-667 VVTQNSLAEG
+667 IVTQNSLAEG
-677 ISETLRSLN
+677 ISETLRTLS
-686 EMKHQQR
+686 EMRHYQR

-700 ICASKN
+700 ICASKI

-711 CVVVLGQYQSRALAE
+711 CVVVLGQHQSRALAE
-726 GMLTTSEFLKEI
+726 SMLTTSEFLKEI

-745 KVSFLASHFKNT
+745 KVSFLASHFKTT

-767 EKMQQQRGDNVV
+767 EKMQQRRGDSVV
-779 IPFNGDVSECV
+779 TPFDGDLNECV
-790 SSQEAATMVS
+790 SVQEAAAMIPT
-800 AQDSDLDIAT
+800 QNLDLDNET

-834 GNQSLDLGHFSKVDF
+834 GSQSLDLGHFSKVDF
-849 IVIVPRS
+849 IIIVPRS

-915 TLFVLVHDNAHI
+915 TLFVLVHDNSHVE
-927 DLTSAISSSLSH
+927 LTSVISGSLSL

-951 NCREVT
+951 NCREVL

-965 QVSSFPYA
+965 QVSSFPYT

-986 VHWIQFDNMEEMGSE
+986 VHWIQLDSMEDMSCE

-1014 LQWGITSPLLRCDEN
+1014 LQWGITSPLLRCDET

-1042 RLHSMVIRC
+1042 RLHSMVVRC

-1084 DLITAPGKNRNGCG
+1084 DLISSPGKTKSGRG

-1111 MLARERLQEV
+1111 MLAKERLQEV

-1131 EILLGNPASEFTVA
+1131 EIILGNPASELSVA
-1145 KHFVTRLKAWRGN
+1145 THFVARLKTWRGN
-1158 EQEDWVPRTYQ
+1158 EPEEWIPRTYQ

-1184 TLGETFPRSLK
+1184 PLGESFPRSLK

-1214 EVGLACCYVSKGA
+1214 EVGLACCYVSKEV
-1227 IRGSIVALDLS
+1227 IRGPAVALDLS
-1238 EKEHEKANISEN
+1238 GKEQERATVSEN

-1271 TSGSIAENGV
+1271 TSGSIMENGV
-1281 SSSSAVDKSQ
+1281 SSSSTADKSQ
-1291 KQPVSLNF
+1291 KQSLTPSF
-1299 QNVAVSSVDEGT
+1299 QSPANSVGLDEGV
-1311 YPRSTAGETLKQEC
+1311 SAGMAGAGETLKQEC
-1325 DSLGNQMA
+1325 DSLGAHMA

-1338 KLSSSSVART
+1338 KPSSSSSSSGPRALL
-1348 FRWPSQSVKECKTL
+1348 WPGQPIQGCRGL
-1362 HAALPRI
+1362 HTALPPI
-1369 VIMSKAAYCLLGS
+1369 VILSKAAYSLLGS
-1382 QKSGHLPSSSSLLP
+1382 QRGGKLPSSSSLLP
-1396 HADVSWLSSLRPLL
+1396 HADVAWVSSLRPFLH
-1410 PKDMNGEEQSLYYR
+1410 KDMSSEEQSLYYR
-1424 QWTTAR
+1424 QWTSAR
-1430 QHHVDYNNQSESAGL
+1430 QHHADYNNQPDPTSGT
-1445 RSFHPR
+1445 RTCHPR

-1480 LLEVDVYDEEEIN
+1480 LLEVDVYDEGEIN
-1493 ANSTESSE
+1493 TDHCESSE
-1501 ITQSS
+1501 VSQSEGEP
-1506 NDHWPDVEIFSK
+1506 WPDIESFSK
-1518 ITFDLSVHDT
+1518 MPFDVSVHDP
-1528 KYGSMS
+1528 KYSLMS
-1534 PVYTEQL
+1534 LVYTEKL
-1541 SRVKQE
+1541 AGVKQE
-1547 ASKETK
+1547 AIKESK

-1558 KRETVSMMLTKYS
+1558 KRETVSMMLTKYA

-1582 HQYMDINPAAQMTDS
+1582 HQYMDFTATSQMSDS

-1610 EEVQLH
+1610 EEVQLY
-1616 FIIPKSKENHFVFS
+1616 FIIPKSKESHFVFS

-1647 QNLNAVKSP
+1647 NLNAVKSP

-1663 RHEHGLLNLYHA
+1663 RHEHGLLNLFHA

-1765 SVQEQSSQSMEPGST
+1765 SVQEQSSQPTEAGVS

-1809 WNSKLNSR
+1809 WSNKLTSQ
-1817 GSKPPFSRCHVHDF
+1817 SLKAPFSRCHVHDF
-1831 ILLNVDLTQN
+1831 ILLNIDLTQN
-1841 VQYDLNRYFCE
+1841 VQYDFNRYFCE

-1871 NFSLMKKHIQVG
+1871 NFSLMKKHVQVG
-1883 GQKDFAIKP
+1883 GQRDFIIKP
-1892 KIMVSESVA
+1892 KIM
-1901 PIIPLQYVC
+1901 
-1910 APDSEHTLLA
+1910 
-1920 APAQFLLEKFLQHA
+1920 
-1934 TYKLFPKAIHNFKNP
+1934 
-1949 VLAIDCY
+1949 
-1956 LNIGPE
+1956 
-1962 VAICYVSSRPHSIN
+1962 VAICYVSSRPHSSN
-1976 VNCEGVY
+1976 VNCEGVF

-2039 RDEFQTANCI
+2039 RDEFQTANSS
-2049 DDKPLYFLTGRHI
+2049 DDKPLYFLTGRHV

>member
-1 MRNPAGA
+1 MHLEKVERN
-8 SSLISFSVIWDW
+8 
-20 KLREGSSDEDSLAE
+20 
-34 VFDDRTALVPYFT
+34 T
-47 GCLRTLNDLD
+47 
-57 NVAAGYPKLLATT
+57 
-70 LNHECISKRLKEYKK
+70 KK
-85 IMGNSYAGQLKS
+85 NMGNSYAGQLKS

-109 ASLRCSSVVP
+109 ASLRCNSVVP

-132 PPFLPED
+132 PPILPKD

-145 ELDKELVHRYTQN
+145 ELDKELMQRYTQN
-158 GSLDFSNNQTVNE
+158 GILDFSTSQTINE
-171 MEDEEEDEDMS
+171 MEEDEEDEDMS
-182 DSSSPPIPYSQ
+182 DSNSPPIPYAQ

-205 FCQAGKDLRLI
+205 FCQAGKDLRLV
-216 SLCVEQI
+216 SLCMEQI

-322 AASLPECRSRQSS
+322 ECRSRPSS
-335 AASHS
+335 SDSHS
-340 AKPNSS
+340 AKPSS
-346 VSPSTAPESGRANG
+346 SASPSVTPESGTANG
-360 YKSGF
+360 YKPGF
-365 TQTDSSVFSPAKSSS
+365 TQTDSSLFSPAQSSS
-380 AVNIS
+380 ANLS
-385 GTQDLSRNK
+385 GIQDLSRNK

-399 LALSVQLVGKT
+399 LALPVQLVGNT
-410 FATAPLTLRNCDVA
+410 FATAPLSLRATDVA
-424 NGNSSG
+424 SGNNHG
-430 GRNNVLS
+430 GRTNVIS
-437 STFSR
+437 STVSR
-442 PMPHSTS
+442 PVSHSMS
-449 PSPACFSV
+449 PGPSNAAGEP
-457 DQASMS
+457 ASMS

-476 PGSPVPPPGLVVPV
+476 PGSPVAPPPPPPPPPPGLVVPV
-490 PTIRPLTR
+490 PAIRPLPR
-498 TEPLLS
+498 SEPLLS

-530 ENLLNNSGIR
+530 ENLLNNSGVR

-569 YKIPQ
+569 YKMPQ
-574 LENKDLDL
+574 LESKDLEL
-582 LGLTGGQ
+582 FGLTGSQ
-589 LLSVENMILLT
+589 LLSVENMIILT

-609 DQIPLREEFEQ
+609 DKIPLREEFEQ
-620 IMLKAMQE
+620 IVLKAMQE
-628 FTLRERSLQMSGQC
+628 FTVREQSQQTSAQGILL
-642 ISVSPGQLPW
+642 PAQLPW
-652 LARLITSVSQDLVHV
+652 LARLIASVSQEMVHV

-677 ISETLRSLN
+677 ISETLRSLS
-686 EMKHQQR
+686 EMKHHQR

-700 ICASKN
+700 ICTSKT

-726 GMLTTSEFLKEI
+726 SMLTTSEFLKEI

-745 KVSFLASHFKNT
+745 KVSYLASHFKNT
-757 SLGDD
+757 SLGDE

-767 EKMQQQRGDNVV
+767 EAMQQRRGDNVV
-779 IPFNGDVSECV
+779 IPFNGDVNECV
-790 SSQEAATMVS
+790 SSQEAAAMVS
-800 AQDSDLDIAT
+800 TQELDLDTET

-816 QLTVARKL
+816 QLTIARKL

-849 IVIVPRS
+849 IVVVPRS

-862 TLQRIRQSGVLVD
+862 TIQRIRQSGVLVD
-875 LGLEEN
+875 LGLEET
-881 GTAYQR
+881 GAAYQR
-887 AEKYVVRLDNEIQ
+887 AEKYVVRLDNDIQ
-900 TKFEVFMRRVKQNPY
+900 TKFDVFMRRVKQNPY
-915 TLFVLVHDNAHI
+915 TLFVLVHDNAHV

-939 GEPSHGLADRVI
+939 GEPSHGLADRMI
-951 NCREVT
+951 NCREVL

-973 LQTQQSRISSSNE
+973 LQTLQSRISSANE
-986 VHWIQFDNMEEMGSE
+986 VHWIQLGNMEELSQD

-1014 LQWGITSPLLRCDEN
+1014 LQWGITSPLLRCDET

-1051 YLLIQQYS
+1051 YLLIQQYL

-1084 DLITAPGKNRNGCG
+1084 DIITTPGKDKNGRG
-1098 HMLIIRV
+1098 HMLVIRI

-1111 MLARERLQEV
+1111 MLAKERLQEA

-1131 EILLGNPASEFTVA
+1131 EIILGNPASELSVA
-1145 KHFVTRLKAWRGN
+1145 KHFVKRLKAWRGN
-1158 EQEDWVPRTYQ
+1158 EREDWLPHTYQ

-1184 TLGETFPRSLK
+1184 PLGETFPRSLK

-1214 EVGLACCYVSKGA
+1214 EVGLACCYVSREA
-1227 IRGSIVALDLS
+1227 IRGPIVALDLS
-1238 EKEHEKANISEN
+1238 EKEQEKASVSEN
-1250 DSDELLIDLER
+1250 DTDELLIDLER

-1281 SSSSAVDKSQ
+1281 SSSSATDKSQ
-1291 KQPVSLNF
+1291 KLPPPLNF
-1299 QNVAVSSVDEGT
+1299 QNVAHSSVDEGFA
-1311 YPRSTAGETLKQEC
+1311 AGETLKQEC
-1325 DSLGNQMA
+1325 DSLGNQVA

-1338 KLSSSSVART
+1338 KLSAASSSVSQS
-1348 FRWPSQSVKECKTL
+1348 FRWPGQSVKEGKAL
-1362 HAALPRI
+1362 RVSLPRT
-1369 VIMSKAAYCLLGS
+1369 VILSKAAYCLLGA
-1382 QKSGHLPSSSSLLP
+1382 QKSGQHPFSSSLLP
-1396 HADVSWLSSLRPLL
+1396 HADVSWVSSLRPLIH
-1410 PKDMNGEEQSLYYR
+1410 KDMSSEEQSLYYR
-1424 QWTTAR
+1424 QWTAAR
-1430 QHHVDYNNQSESAGL
+1430 QHHVDYNNHGETTSG
-1445 RSFHPR
+1445 RNFHPR

-1480 LLEVDVYDEEEIN
+1480 LLEVDVYDEEDINTSHTEDKEI
-1493 ANSTESSE
+1493 A
-1501 ITQSS
+1501 QPS
-1506 NDHWPDVEIFSK
+1506 NDQWPDVEIISK
-1518 ITFDLSVHDT
+1518 MPFDLSVHDP
-1528 KYGSMS
+1528 KYFLMS
-1534 PVYTEQL
+1534 LVYTNQL
-1541 SRVKQE
+1541 QRVKQE
-1547 ASKETK
+1547 PSKETK
-1553 VEEPR
+1553 AEEHR
-1558 KRETVSMMLTKYS
+1558 KRATVSMMLTKYA

-1582 HQYMDINPAAQMTDS
+1582 HQYMDINPSVPMSDS

-1610 EEVQLH
+1610 EEIQLH
-1616 FIIPKSKENHFVFS
+1616 FIIPKSKESYFVFS

-1647 QNLNAVKSP
+1647 NLNAVKSP

-1759 VLWNIH
+1759 VLWNSH
-1765 SVQEQSSQSMEPGST
+1765 VTQEQFSQSMDQGST

-1809 WNSKLNSR
+1809 WNSKLNFR
-1817 GSKPPFSRCHVHDF
+1817 APKAPFSRCHIHDF

-1859 TNSSGLLICRFN
+1859 TNSSGLLICCFN

-1883 GQKDFAIKP
+1883 GQKNFAIKP
-1892 KIMVSESVA
+1892 KIMVSESLT
-1901 PIIPLQYVC
+1901 PIMPLQYVC

-1934 TYKLFPKAIHNFKNP
+1934 TYKLFPKAIHNFRNP

-1962 VAICYVSSRPHSIN
+1962 VALCYVSSRPHSVN
-1976 VNCEGVY
+1976 VNCEAVF

-1996 GADLLKKFK
+1996 GADFLKRFK

-2039 RDEFQTANCI
+2039 RDEFQTANSS

>member
-1 MRNPAGA
+1 
-8 SSLISFSVIWDW
+8 
-20 KLREGSSDEDSLAE
+20 
-34 VFDDRTALVPYFT
+34 
-47 GCLRTLNDLD
+47 
-57 NVAAGYPKLLATT
+57 
-70 LNHECISKRLKEYKK
+70 
-85 IMGNSYAGQLKS
+85 MGNSYAGQLKS

-132 PPFLPED
+132 HPFSPAD

-145 ELDKELVHRYTQN
+145 DLDKDLVHRYTQN
-158 GSLDFSNNQTVNE
+158 GSLDFSNNLTVNE
-171 MEDEEEDEDMS
+171 MEDDEDDEEMS
-182 DSSSPPIPYSQ
+182 DSNSPPIPYSQ

-205 FCQAGKDLRLI
+205 FCQAGKDLRLV
-216 SLCVEQI
+216 SLCMEPI

-322 AASLPECRSRQSS
+322 A
-335 AASHS
+335 
-340 AKPNSS
+340 
-346 VSPSTAPESGRANG
+346 TM
-360 YKSGF
+360 F
-365 TQTDSSVFSPAKSSS
+365 T
-380 AVNIS
+380 
-385 GTQDLSRNK
+385 
-394 NIVKP
+394 
-399 LALSVQLVGKT
+399 
-410 FATAPLTLRNCDVA
+410 
-424 NGNSSG
+424 
-430 GRNNVLS
+430 
-437 STFSR
+437 
-442 PMPHSTS
+442 
-449 PSPACFSV
+449 
-457 DQASMS
+457 
-463 SSGPPKKRHRGWS
+463 SGPPKKRHRGWY
-476 PGSPVPPPGLVVPV
+476 PGSPVPQPGSVVPV
-490 PTIRPLTR
+490 PTVRPLSR
-498 TEPLLS
+498 TESLLS
-504 VPVPQSMLTGI
+504 APVPQTPLTGI
-515 LQPQPIPAGETVIVP
+515 LQPRPIPAGETVIVP
-530 ENLLNNSGIR
+530 ENLLSNSGVR

-574 LENKDLDL
+574 LENKDMEQ
-582 LGLTGGQ
+582 LGLTGSQ

-628 FTLRERSLQMSGQC
+628 FTLRERALQMGAQC
-642 ISVSPGQLPW
+642 TPVSPGQLPW
-652 LARLITSVSQDLVHV
+652 LARLIASVSQDLVHV
-667 VVTQNSLAEG
+667 IVTQNSLAEG
-677 ISETLRSLN
+677 ISETLRTLS
-686 EMKHQQR
+686 EMRHYQR

-700 ICASKN
+700 ICASKI

-711 CVVVLGQYQSRALAE
+711 CVVVLGQHQSRALAE
-726 GMLTTSEFLKEI
+726 SMLTTSEFLKEI

-745 KVSFLASHFKNT
+745 KVSFLASHFKTT

-767 EKMQQQRGDNVV
+767 EKMQQRRGDSVV
-779 IPFNGDVSECV
+779 TPFNGDLHEYVSP
-790 SSQEAATMVS
+790 QEAAAMIPT
-800 AQDSDLDIAT
+800 QNLDIDNET

-834 GNQSLDLGHFSKVDF
+834 GSQSLDLGHFSKVDF
-849 IVIVPRS
+849 IIIVPRS

-862 TLQRIRQSGVLVD
+862 TLQRIRQSGVFGKVGTRHYHLKRNQSFCPTDKLVSEQTRVNAAKSKTGAAPIIDVVRSGYYKVLGKGKLPKQPVIVKAKFFSRRAEEKIRGVGVLVD

-900 TKFEVFMRRVKQNPY
+900 AKFEVFMRRVRQNPY
-915 TLFVLVHDNAHI
+915 TLFVLVHDNCHVE
-927 DLTSAISSSLSH
+927 LTSVISGSLSH

-951 NCREVT
+951 NCREVL

-965 QVSSFPYA
+965 QVSSFPYT

-986 VHWIQFDNMEEMGSE
+986 VHWIQLDSTEDMSCE

-1014 LQWGITSPLLRCDEN
+1014 LQWGITSPLLRCDET

-1042 RLHSMVIRC
+1042 RLHSMVVRC

-1084 DLITAPGKNRNGCG
+1084 DLISSPGKTKSGRG

-1111 MLARERLQEV
+1111 MLAKERLQEV

-1131 EILLGNPASEFTVA
+1131 EIILGNPASEVSVA
-1145 KHFVTRLKAWRGN
+1145 THFVARLKTWRGN
-1158 EQEDWVPRTYQ
+1158 EPEEWIPRTYQ

-1184 TLGETFPRSLK
+1184 PLGETFPRSLK

-1214 EVGLACCYVSKGA
+1214 EVGLACCYVSKEV
-1227 IRGSIVALDLS
+1227 IRGSTVALDLS
-1238 EKEHEKANISEN
+1238 GKEQERATASEN

-1261 PQSNSSAVTG
+1261 PQSNSSAITG
-1271 TSGSIAENGV
+1271 TSGSIMENGV
-1281 SSSSAVDKSQ
+1281 SSSSTADKSQ
-1291 KQPVSLNF
+1291 KQPLTPSFQSPANSTGLEEGVS
-1299 QNVAVSSVDEGT
+1299 AGT
-1311 YPRSTAGETLKQEC
+1311 AGAGETLKQEC
-1325 DSLGNQMA
+1325 DSLGPQMA

-1338 KLSSSSVART
+1338 KPSSSSSSSSGPRALP
-1348 FRWPSQSVKECKTL
+1348 WPAGPVHGCRGL
-1362 HAALPRI
+1362 HATLPPI
-1369 VIMSKAAYCLLGS
+1369 VILSKAAYSLLGS
-1382 QKSGHLPSSSSLLP
+1382 QRGGKLPSSASLLP
-1396 HADVSWLSSLRPLL
+1396 HADVAWVSSLRPLL
-1410 PKDMNGEEQSLYYR
+1410 HKDMGSEEQSLYYR
-1424 QWTTAR
+1424 QWTSAR
-1430 QHHVDYNNQSESAGL
+1430 QHHADYSNQPDPNSGA
-1445 RSFHPR
+1445 RACHPR

-1480 LLEVDVYDEEEIN
+1480 LLEVDVYDEGEIN
-1493 ANSTESSE
+1493 TDHSESSGVS
-1501 ITQSS
+1501 QSEGEP
-1506 NDHWPDVEIFSK
+1506 WPDIESFSK
-1518 ITFDLSVHDT
+1518 MPFDISVHDP
-1528 KYGSMS
+1528 KFSLMS
-1534 PVYTEQL
+1534 LVYTEKL
-1541 SRVKQE
+1541 AGVKQE
-1547 ASKETK
+1547 AIKESRA
-1553 VEEPR
+1553 EEPR
-1558 KRETVSMMLTKYS
+1558 KRETVSMMLTKYA

-1582 HQYMDINPAAQMTDS
+1582 HQYMDFTSASQMSDS

-1610 EEVQLH
+1610 EEVQLY
-1616 FIIPKSKENHFVFS
+1616 FIIPKSKESHFVFS
-1630 KQGKHLE
+1630 NQGKHLE

-1647 QNLNAVKSP
+1647 NLNAVKSP

-1663 RHEHGLLNLYHA
+1663 RHEHGLLNLFHA

-1702 IMLVLPGMFNNAGV
+1702 IMLVLPGTFNNAGV

-1739 ELGVKRQ
+1739 ELGIKRQ

-1765 SVQEQSSQSMEPGST
+1765 SVQEQTSQPMEAGVS

-1794 ATPKIVHYA
+1794 ATPKIIHYA

-1809 WNSKLNSR
+1809 WSSKLASQSLR
-1817 GSKPPFSRCHVHDF
+1817 VPFSRCHVHDF
-1831 ILLNVDLTQN
+1831 ILLNIDLTQN
-1841 VQYDLNRYFCE
+1841 VQYDFNRYFCE

-1883 GQKDFAIKP
+1883 GQRDFIIKP
-1892 KIMVSESVA
+1892 KIMVSESLA
-1901 PIIPLQYVC
+1901 PILPLQYVC

-1934 TYKLFPKAIHNFKNP
+1934 SYKLFPKAIRNFKSP
-1949 VLAIDCY
+1949 VLAVDCY

-1962 VAICYVSSRPHSIN
+1962 VAICYISSRPHSSN
-1976 VNCEGVY
+1976 VNCEGVF

-2039 RDEFQTANCI
+2039 RDEFQTANSSE
-2049 DDKPLYFLTGRHI
+2049 DKPLYFLTGRHV

>member
-1 MRNPAGA
+1 
-8 SSLISFSVIWDW
+8 
-20 KLREGSSDEDSLAE
+20 
-34 VFDDRTALVPYFT
+34 
-47 GCLRTLNDLD
+47 
-57 NVAAGYPKLLATT
+57 
-70 LNHECISKRLKEYKK
+70 
-85 IMGNSYAGQLKS
+85 MGNSYAGQLKS

-132 PPFLPED
+132 HPFSSAD

-145 ELDKELVHRYTQN
+145 ELDKDLAHRYTQN
-158 GSLDFSNNQTVNE
+158 GSLDFSNNVAINE
-171 MEDEEEDEDMS
+171 MEDDEDEEDMS
-182 DSSSPPIPYSQ
+182 DSNSPPIPYSQ

-205 FCQAGKDLRLI
+205 FCQAGKDLRLV
-216 SLCVEQI
+216 SLCMEQI

-302 YYLVRS
+302 YYLVRT

-322 AASLPECRSRQSS
+322 ECRSRQSS
-335 AASHS
+335 AICHS
-340 AKPNSS
+340 TKPISS
-346 VSPSTAPESGRANG
+346 VSSAVAPENGTANG
-360 YKSGF
+360 YKAGF
-365 TQTDSSVFSPAKSSS
+365 SQTDSPALSPANS
-380 AVNIS
+380 AINLS
-385 GTQDLSRNK
+385 GAQALTRNRNVVEPLPLS
-394 NIVKP
+394 
-399 LALSVQLVGKT
+399 LQAVGKT
-410 FATAPLTLRNCDVA
+410 FAAEAA
-424 NGNSSG
+424 NGTSSHG
-430 GRNNVLS
+430 GKS
-437 STFSR
+437 GTSGSTPSR
-442 PMPHSTS
+442 PGSYSLSPRPSYTS
-449 PSPACFSV
+449 I
-457 DQASMS
+457 DQANMFI
-463 SSGPPKKRHRGWS
+463 SGPPKKRHRGWY
-476 PGSPVPPPGLVVPV
+476 PGSPISQPALVVPI
-490 PTIRPLTR
+490 PTVRPLSR

-504 VPVPQSMLTGI
+504 TPVPQTPLTGI
-515 LQPQPIPAGETVIVP
+515 LQPRPVPAGETVIVP
-530 ENLLNNSGIR
+530 ENLLSNSGVR

-574 LENKDLDL
+574 LENKDLEQ
-582 LGLTGGQ
+582 LGLNGTH

-628 FTLRERSLQMSGQC
+628 FTVRERAVQMGAPC
-642 ISVSPGQLPW
+642 PPMSPGQLPW
-652 LARLITSVSQDLVHV
+652 LARLAASVSQDLVHV
-667 VVTQNSLAEG
+667 IVTPNSLAEG
-677 ISETLRSLN
+677 ISETLRLLS
-686 EMKHQQR
+686 EMKHYQR

-700 ICASKN
+700 ICASKI

-711 CVVVLGQYQSRALAE
+711 CVVVLGQHQSRALAE
-726 GMLTTSEFLKEI
+726 SMLTTSEFLKEI

-745 KVSFLASHFKNT
+745 KVSFLASHFKTT

-762 LDKLL
+762 LDRLL
-767 EKMQQQRGDNVV
+767 EKMQQRRGDSVV
-779 IPFNGDVSECV
+779 TPFNGDLNECV
-790 SSQEAATMVS
+790 SPQEAAAMIPT
-800 AQDSDLDIAT
+800 QNLDVDNET

-816 QLTVARKL
+816 QLTVARRL

-834 GNQSLDLGHFSKVDF
+834 GSQSLDLGHFSKVDF
-849 IVIVPRS
+849 IIIVPKS

-862 TLQRIRQSGVLVD
+862 TLQRVRQSGVLVD
-875 LGLEEN
+875 LGLEES
-881 GTAYQR
+881 GMAHQR

-900 TKFEVFMRRVKQNPY
+900 SKFEVFLRRVKQNPY
-915 TLFVLVHDNAHI
+915 TLFVLVHDNSHVE
-927 DLTSAISSSLSH
+927 LTSVISGSLSH
-939 GEPSHGLADRVI
+939 GEPTHGLADRVI
-951 NCREVT
+951 NCREVL

-965 QVSSFPYA
+965 QVSSSPYT
-973 LQTQQSRISSSNE
+973 LQTQQSRVSPSNE
-986 VHWIQFDNMEEMGSE
+986 VHWIQLDELEDVGS

-1014 LQWGITSPLLRCDEN
+1014 LQWGVASPLLRYDET

-1034 NTLLERYP
+1034 GTLLERYP
-1042 RLHSMVIRC
+1042 RLHSTVVRC

-1059 EALMALTTMAS
+1059 EALMALTTVAS

-1084 DLITAPGKNRNGCG
+1084 DLISSPGKNRSGRG

-1111 MLARERLQEV
+1111 MLAKERLQEV

-1131 EILLGNPASEFTVA
+1131 EIVLGNPASELSVA
-1145 KHFVTRLKAWRGN
+1145 AHFVTRLKTWRGN
-1158 EQEDWVPRTYQ
+1158 EQEEWVPRTYQ

-1184 TLGETFPRSLK
+1184 PLGETFPRSLK

-1214 EVGLACCYVSKGA
+1214 EVGLACCYVSKEVV
-1227 IRGSIVALDLS
+1227 RGPAAALDLS
-1238 EKEHEKANISEN
+1238 GKEAERAPTSEN
-1250 DSDELLIDLER
+1250 DADELLIDLER

-1271 TSGSIAENGV
+1271 TSGQNSPSKGSIMENGV
-1281 SSSSAVDKSQ
+1281 SSSSMAGKPQ
-1291 KQPVSLNF
+1291 QQPPTPGF
-1299 QNVAVSSVDEGT
+1299 QSPSTSARLDEGVSA
-1311 YPRSTAGETLKQEC
+1311 RAAAAGEVLRQEC
-1325 DSLGNQMA
+1325 DSLGPPMA

-1338 KLSSSSVART
+1338 KPSSSCWSAQALAWSGQPHRGCQGPHT
-1348 FRWPSQSVKECKTL
+1348 
-1362 HAALPRI
+1362 ALPPV
-1369 VIMSKAAYCLLGS
+1369 VILSKAAYRLLGS
-1382 QKSGHLPSSSSLLP
+1382 QKGGRLPPSSSLLP
-1396 HADVSWLSSLRPLL
+1396 HADVAWVSSLRPGLH
-1410 PKDMNGEEQSLYYR
+1410 KDMSSEEQSLYYR
-1424 QWTTAR
+1424 QWTSAR
-1430 QHHVDYNNQSESAGL
+1430 QHHADYSNQPDPASGTRTL
-1445 RSFHPR
+1445 HPR

-1493 ANSTESSE
+1493 ADLNENSDVSQSE
-1501 ITQSS
+1501 GEP
-1506 NDHWPDVEIFSK
+1506 WPDIETFSK
-1518 ITFDLSVHDT
+1518 TPFDVSVHDP
-1528 KYGSMS
+1528 KYSLMS
-1534 PVYTEQL
+1534 LLYTEKL
-1541 SRVKQE
+1541 AGVKQE
-1547 ASKETK
+1547 GMKEHRA
-1553 VEEPR
+1553 EEPR
-1558 KRETVSMMLTKYS
+1558 KRATVSMMLTQYA

-1582 HQYMDINPAAQMTDS
+1582 QLYMDSAPTSQMSDS

-1610 EEVQLH
+1610 EEVQLY
-1616 FIIPKSKENHFVFS
+1616 FIIPKSKEGHFVFS
-1630 KQGKHLE
+1630 KRGRRLE

-1647 QNLNAVKSP
+1647 NLNAVKSP

-1663 RHEHGLLNLYHA
+1663 RHEHGLLNLFHA

-1765 SVQEQSSQSMEPGST
+1765 SAQEQSSQPTEAGIS

-1809 WNSKLNSR
+1809 WNSKLTSQ
-1817 GSKPPFSRCHVHDF
+1817 SLKAPFSRCHVHDF
-1831 ILLNVDLTQN
+1831 ILLNIDLTQN
-1841 VQYDLNRYFCE
+1841 VQYDFNRYFCE

-1871 NFSLMKKHIQVG
+1871 NFSVMKKHIQAG
-1883 GQKDFAIKP
+1883 GQRDFIIKP
-1892 KIMVSESVA
+1892 KVMVSENLA
-1901 PIIPLQYVC
+1901 PILPLQYVC

-1934 TYKLFPKAIHNFKNP
+1934 SYKLFPKAIHNFKSP

-1956 LNIGPE
+1956 LNIGQE
-1962 VAICYVSSRPHSIN
+1962 VAVCYVSSRPHASN
-1976 VNCEGVY
+1976 VNCEGVF

-2005 FLKGATLCVICQDR
+2005 FLKGATLCVVCQDR

-2033 EWQFRL
+2033 EWQLRL
-2039 RDEFQTANCI
+2039 RDEFQTANSSE
-2049 DDKPLYFLTGRHI
+2049 DRPLYLLTGRHV

>member
-1 MRNPAGA
+1 
-8 SSLISFSVIWDW
+8 
-20 KLREGSSDEDSLAE
+20 
-34 VFDDRTALVPYFT
+34 
-47 GCLRTLNDLD
+47 
-57 NVAAGYPKLLATT
+57 
-70 LNHECISKRLKEYKK
+70 
-85 IMGNSYAGQLKS
+85 MGNSYAGQLKS

-132 PPFLPED
+132 HPF
-139 VKPKVE
+139 
-145 ELDKELVHRYTQN
+145 
-158 GSLDFSNNQTVNE
+158 
-171 MEDEEEDEDMS
+171 
-182 DSSSPPIPYSQ
+182 SS
-193 KPAPEGSCTTDG
+193 AG
-205 FCQAGKDLRLI
+205 FCQAGKDLRLV
-216 SLCVEQI
+216 SLCMEQI

-322 AASLPECRSRQSS
+322 ECRSRQSS
-335 AASHS
+335 ATCHS
-340 AKPNSS
+340 IKPNSS
-346 VSPSTAPESGRANG
+346 VSSTVTPENGTTNG

-365 TQTDSSVFSPAKSSS
+365 IQTDSPILSPANS
-380 AVNIS
+380 AINLS
-385 GTQDLSRNK
+385 GAQDLTRNK
-394 NIVKP
+394 NVVKP
-399 LALSVQLVGKT
+399 LALSLQVVGKT
-410 FATAPLTLRNCDVA
+410 FAADAA
-424 NGNSSG
+424 NGNSSHG
-430 GRNNVLS
+430 GKS
-437 STFSR
+437 STSSSTPAR
-442 PMPHSTS
+442 PGNYSLS
-449 PSPACFSV
+449 PRPSYASG
-457 DQASMS
+457 DQATMFI
-463 SSGPPKKRHRGWS
+463 SGPPKKRHRGWY
-476 PGSPVPPPGLVVPV
+476 PGSPVPQPGLVVPV
-490 PTIRPLTR
+490 PTVRPLSR
-498 TEPLLS
+498 TESLLS
-504 VPVPQSMLTGI
+504 APVPQTPLTGI
-515 LQPQPIPAGETVIVP
+515 LQPRPIPAGETVIVP
-530 ENLLNNSGIR
+530 ENLLSNSGVR

-574 LENKDLDL
+574 LENKDLEQ
-582 LGLTGGQ
+582 LGLTGSQ

-609 DQIPLREEFEQ
+609 DQIPLREEFER

-628 FTLRERSLQMSGQC
+628 FTLRERALQMGAQC
-642 ISVSPGQLPW
+642 TPVSPGQLPW
-652 LARLITSVSQDLVHV
+652 LARLIASVSQDLVHV
-667 VVTQNSLAEG
+667 IVTQNSLAEG
-677 ISETLRSLN
+677 ISETLRTLS
-686 EMKHQQR
+686 EMRHYQR

-700 ICASKN
+700 ICASKI

-711 CVVVLGQYQSRALAE
+711 CVVVLGQHQSRALAE
-726 GMLTTSEFLKEI
+726 SMLTTSEFLKEI

-745 KVSFLASHFKNT
+745 KVSFLASHFKTT

-767 EKMQQQRGDNVV
+767 EKMQQRRGDSVV
-779 IPFNGDVSECV
+779 TPFDGDLNECV
-790 SSQEAATMVS
+790 SVQEAAAMIPT
-800 AQDSDLDIAT
+800 QNLDLDNET

-834 GNQSLDLGHFSKVDF
+834 GSQSLDLGHFSKVDF
-849 IVIVPRS
+849 IIIVPRS

-915 TLFVLVHDNAHI
+915 TLFVLVHDNSHVE
-927 DLTSAISSSLSH
+927 LTSVISGSLSL

-951 NCREVT
+951 NCREVL

-965 QVSSFPYA
+965 QVSSFPYT

-986 VHWIQFDNMEEMGSE
+986 VHWIQLDSMEDMSCE

-1014 LQWGITSPLLRCDEN
+1014 LQWGITSPLLRCDET

-1042 RLHSMVIRC
+1042 RLHSMVVRC

-1084 DLITAPGKNRNGCG
+1084 DLISSPGKTKSGRG

-1111 MLARERLQEV
+1111 MLAKERLQEV

-1131 EILLGNPASEFTVA
+1131 EIILGNPASELSVA
-1145 KHFVTRLKAWRGN
+1145 THFVARLKTWRGN
-1158 EQEDWVPRTYQ
+1158 EPEEWIPRTYQ

-1184 TLGETFPRSLK
+1184 PLGESFPRSLK

-1214 EVGLACCYVSKGA
+1214 EVGLACCYVSKEV
-1227 IRGSIVALDLS
+1227 IRGPAVALDLS
-1238 EKEHEKANISEN
+1238 GKEQERATVSEN

-1271 TSGSIAENGV
+1271 TSGSIMENGV
-1281 SSSSAVDKSQ
+1281 SSSSTADKSQ
-1291 KQPVSLNF
+1291 KQSLTPSF
-1299 QNVAVSSVDEGT
+1299 QSPANSVGLDEGV
-1311 YPRSTAGETLKQEC
+1311 SAGMAGAGETLKQEC
-1325 DSLGNQMA
+1325 DSLGAHMA

-1338 KLSSSSVART
+1338 KPSSSSSSSGPRALL
-1348 FRWPSQSVKECKTL
+1348 WPGQPIQGCRGL
-1362 HAALPRI
+1362 HTALPPI
-1369 VIMSKAAYCLLGS
+1369 VILSKAAYSLLGS
-1382 QKSGHLPSSSSLLP
+1382 QRGGKLPSSSSLLP
-1396 HADVSWLSSLRPLL
+1396 HADVAWVSSLRPFLH
-1410 PKDMNGEEQSLYYR
+1410 KDMSSEEQSLYYR
-1424 QWTTAR
+1424 QWTSAR
-1430 QHHVDYNNQSESAGL
+1430 QHHADYNNQPDPTSGT
-1445 RSFHPR
+1445 RTCHPR

-1480 LLEVDVYDEEEIN
+1480 LLEVDVYDEGEIN
-1493 ANSTESSE
+1493 TDHCESSE
-1501 ITQSS
+1501 VSQSEGEP
-1506 NDHWPDVEIFSK
+1506 WPDIESFSK
-1518 ITFDLSVHDT
+1518 MPFDVSVHDP
-1528 KYGSMS
+1528 KYSLMS
-1534 PVYTEQL
+1534 LVYTEKL
-1541 SRVKQE
+1541 AGVKQE
-1547 ASKETK
+1547 AIKESK

-1558 KRETVSMMLTKYS
+1558 KRETVSMMLTKYA

-1582 HQYMDINPAAQMTDS
+1582 HQYMDFTATSQMSDS

-1610 EEVQLH
+1610 EEVQLY
-1616 FIIPKSKENHFVFS
+1616 FIIPKSKESHFVFS

-1647 QNLNAVKSP
+1647 NLNAVKSP

-1663 RHEHGLLNLYHA
+1663 RHEHGLLNLFHA

-1765 SVQEQSSQSMEPGST
+1765 SVQEQSSQPTEAGVS

-1809 WNSKLNSR
+1809 WSNKLTSQ
-1817 GSKPPFSRCHVHDF
+1817 SLKAPFSRCHVHDF
-1831 ILLNVDLTQN
+1831 ILLNIDLTQN
-1841 VQYDLNRYFCE
+1841 VQYDFNRYFCE

-1871 NFSLMKKHIQVG
+1871 NFSLMKKHVQVG
-1883 GQKDFAIKP
+1883 GQRDFIIKP
-1892 KIMVSESVA
+1892 KIMVSESLA
-1901 PIIPLQYVC
+1901 PILPLQYVC

-1934 TYKLFPKAIHNFKNP
+1934 SYKLFPKAIHNFKSP

-1962 VAICYVSSRPHSIN
+1962 VAICYVSSRPHSSN
-1976 VNCEGVY
+1976 VNCEGVF

-2039 RDEFQTANCI
+2039 RDEFQTANSS
-2049 DDKPLYFLTGRHI
+2049 DDKPLYFLTGRHV

>member
-1 MRNPAGA
+1 
-8 SSLISFSVIWDW
+8 
-20 KLREGSSDEDSLAE
+20 
-34 VFDDRTALVPYFT
+34 
-47 GCLRTLNDLD
+47 
-57 NVAAGYPKLLATT
+57 
-70 LNHECISKRLKEYKK
+70 
-85 IMGNSYAGQLKS
+85 MGNSYAGQLKS

-145 ELDKELVHRYTQN
+145 ELDKELVHRYSQN
-158 GSLDFSNNQTVNE
+158 GSLDFPTNQAVNE

-205 FCQAGKDLRLI
+205 FCQAGKDLRLV
-216 SLCVEQI
+216 SLCMEQI

-322 AASLPECRSRQSS
+322 ECRSRQSS

-346 VSPSTAPESGRANG
+346 VSPSTTPEGGSANG

-365 TQTDSSVFSPAKSSS
+365 TQT
-380 AVNIS
+380 
-385 GTQDLSRNK
+385 
-394 NIVKP
+394 
-399 LALSVQLVGKT
+399 
-410 FATAPLTLRNCDVA
+410 ATDVA
-424 NGNSSG
+424 NGNANG
-430 GRNNVLS
+430 GRNNILS
-437 STFSR
+437 STLAR
-442 PMPHSTS
+442 PVPHSTS
-449 PSPACFSV
+449 PSPSCAAG

-476 PGSPVPPPGLVVPV
+476 PGSPVPAPGLVVPV
-490 PTIRPLTR
+490 PTIRSSAR
-498 TEPLLS
+498 AEPLLS

-530 ENLLNNSGIR
+530 ENLLNNSGVR

-582 LGLTGGQ
+582 LGLTNSQ

-600 IQYLVRLGP
+600 IQYLVQLGP

-628 FTLRERSLQMSGQC
+628 FTLRERSLQMSAQC
-642 ISVSPGQLPW
+642 VSVAPGQLPW
-652 LARLITSVSQDLVHV
+652 LARLIASVSRDLVHV

-686 EMKHQQR
+686 EMKHQQK

-700 ICASKN
+700 ICASKI

-726 GMLTTSEFLKEI
+726 SMLTTSEFLKEI

-767 EKMQQQRGDNVV
+767 EKMLQQRGESVI

-790 SSQEAATMVS
+790 SSQEAIAMVS
-800 AQDSDLDIAT
+800 TQEPDLDVDT

-849 IVIVPRS
+849 IVVVPRS

-875 LGLEEN
+875 LGLEDN

-900 TKFEVFMRRVKQNPY
+900 TKFEIFMRRVKQNPY
-915 TLFVLVHDNAHI
+915 TLFVLVHDNAHV

-951 NCREVT
+951 NCREVL

-986 VHWIQFDNMEEMGSE
+986 VHWIQFDTLDDTASE
-1001 EKLYFGLNEYSKS
+1001 DKLYFGLNEYSKS
-1014 LQWGITSPLLRCDEN
+1014 LQWGVTSPLLRCDET

-1059 EALMALTTMAS
+1059 QALMALTTMAS

-1084 DLITAPGKNRNGCG
+1084 DLISSPGKDKNGCG
-1098 HMLIIRV
+1098 HMLVIRV

-1111 MLARERLQEV
+1111 MLAKERLQEV

-1131 EILLGNPASEFTVA
+1131 EILLGNPASELTVA

-1158 EQEDWVPRTYQ
+1158 EPEDWIPRTYQ

-1184 TLGETFPRSLK
+1184 PLGETFPRSLK

-1214 EVGLACCYVSKGA
+1214 EVGLACCYVSKEA
-1227 IRGSIVALDLS
+1227 IRGPIVALDLS
-1238 EKEHEKANISEN
+1238 EKEHQKVNGSEN
-1250 DSDELLIDLER
+1250 DSDELLIDLDR

-1271 TSGSIAENGV
+1271 TSGSLADNGV
-1281 SSSSAVDKSQ
+1281 SSSSAADRTQ
-1291 KQPVSLNF
+1291 KQVPSFNFETVAHSSL
-1299 QNVAVSSVDEGT
+1299 DEGT
-1311 YPRSTAGETLKQEC
+1311 CPGSTAGDTLKQEC
-1325 DSLGNQMA
+1325 DSVANQMA

-1338 KLSSSSVART
+1338 KLSSLSSVSQT
-1348 FRWPSQSVKECKTL
+1348 FRWPGHSGKDGKAL
-1362 HAALPRI
+1362 RAALPRI
-1369 VIMSKAAYCLLGS
+1369 VILSKAAYCLLSS
-1382 QKSGHLPSSSSLLP
+1382 QKTGNLPSSSSLLP

-1410 PKDMNGEEQSLYYR
+1410 HKDMNSEEQSLYYR
-1424 QWTTAR
+1424 QWATAR
-1430 QHHVDYNNQSESAGL
+1430 QHHADYSNQGEASGS

-1493 ANSTESSE
+1493 THPTENSDV
-1501 ITQSS
+1501 TQPS
-1506 NDHWPDVEIFSK
+1506 NDHWPDIEIFSK
-1518 ITFDLSVHDT
+1518 MAFDLSVHDA
-1528 KYGSMS
+1528 KYRTIS

-1547 ASKETK
+1547 TSKETK
-1553 VEEPR
+1553 SEEPK
-1558 KRETVSMMLTKYS
+1558 KRETVSMMLTKYA

-1582 HQYMDINPAAQMTDS
+1582 HQYMDINPAAQVADS

-1647 QNLNAVKSP
+1647 NLNAVKSP

-1702 IMLVLPGMFNNAGV
+1702 IMLVLPGMFNNAGI

-1759 VLWNIH
+1759 VLWNMH
-1765 SVQEQSSQSMEPGST
+1765 SVHEQSSQPLEPDGS
-1780 SKNVSLKSVLQHIE
+1780 SRNVSLKSILQHIE

-1803 ILGIQK
+1803 ILGVQK
-1809 WNSKLNSR
+1809 WNSKLNAR
-1817 GSKPPFSRCHVHDF
+1817 KAKAPFSRCHVHDF
-1831 ILLNVDLTQN
+1831 ILLNIDLTQN

-1871 NFSLMKKHIQVG
+1871 NFSVMKKHIQVG
-1883 GQKDFAIKP
+1883 GQKDFVVKP
-1892 KIMVSESVA
+1892 KIMVSDALA
-1901 PIIPLQYVC
+1901 PIVPLQYVC

-1956 LNIGPE
+1956 LNVGLE
-1962 VAICYVSSRPHSIN
+1962 VAICYVSSRPHSVN
-1976 VNCEGVY
+1976 VSCEGVS

-1996 GADLLKKFK
+1996 GADLLKRFR

-2039 RDEFQTANCI
+2039 RDEFQTANSSE
-2049 DDKPLYFLTGRHI
+2049 DRPLYFLTGRHV

>member
-1 MRNPAGA
+1 
-8 SSLISFSVIWDW
+8 
-20 KLREGSSDEDSLAE
+20 
-34 VFDDRTALVPYFT
+34 
-47 GCLRTLNDLD
+47 
-57 NVAAGYPKLLATT
+57 
-70 LNHECISKRLKEYKK
+70 
-85 IMGNSYAGQLKS
+85 MGNSYAGQLKS
-97 ARFEE
+97 AQFEE

-132 PPFLPED
+132 HPFSSAD

-145 ELDKELVHRYTQN
+145 DLDKDLVHRYTQN
-158 GSLDFSNNQTVNE
+158 GSLDFSNNLTVNE
-171 MEDEEEDEDMS
+171 MEDDEDDEEMS
-182 DSSSPPIPYSQ
+182 DSNSPPIPYSQ

-205 FCQAGKDLRLI
+205 FCQAGKDLRLV
-216 SLCVEQI
+216 SLCMEQI

-322 AASLPECRSRQSS
+322 ECRSRQSS
-335 AASHS
+335 ATCHS
-340 AKPNSS
+340 MKPNSS
-346 VSPSTAPESGRANG
+346 VSSTVTPENGTTNG

-365 TQTDSSVFSPAKSSS
+365 IQTDSPILSPANS
-380 AVNIS
+380 AINLS
-385 GTQDLSRNK
+385 GAQDLTRNK
-394 NIVKP
+394 NVVKP
-399 LALSVQLVGKT
+399 LALSLQVVGKT
-410 FATAPLTLRNCDVA
+410 FAADAA
-424 NGNSSG
+424 NGNSSHG
-430 GRNNVLS
+430 GKSSASS
-437 STFSR
+437 STPAR
-442 PMPHSTS
+442 PGNYSLS
-449 PSPACFSV
+449 PRPSYASG
-457 DQASMS
+457 DQATMFI
-463 SSGPPKKRHRGWS
+463 SGPPKKRHRGWY
-476 PGSPVPPPGLVVPV
+476 PGSPVPQPGLVVPV
-490 PTIRPLTR
+490 PTVRPLSR
-498 TEPLLS
+498 SESLLS
-504 VPVPQSMLTGI
+504 APVPQTPLTGI
-515 LQPQPIPAGETVIVP
+515 LQPRPIPAGETVIVP
-530 ENLLNNSGIR
+530 ENLLTNSGVR

-574 LENKDLDL
+574 LENKDLEH
-582 LGLTGGQ
+582 LGLTGSQ

-628 FTLRERSLQMSGQC
+628 FTLRERALQMGAQC
-642 ISVSPGQLPW
+642 APVSPGQLPW
-652 LARLITSVSQDLVHV
+652 LARLIASVSQDLVHV
-667 VVTQNSLAEG
+667 IVTQNSLAEG
-677 ISETLRSLN
+677 ISETLRTLS
-686 EMKHQQR
+686 EMRHYQR

-700 ICASKN
+700 ICASKI

-711 CVVVLGQYQSRALAE
+711 CVVVLGQHQSRALAE
-726 GMLTTSEFLKEI
+726 SMLTTSEFLKEI

-745 KVSFLASHFKNT
+745 KVSFLASHFKTT

-767 EKMQQQRGDNVV
+767 DKMQQRRGESVV
-779 IPFNGDVSECV
+779 TPFNGDLHECV
-790 SSQEAATMVS
+790 SAQEAAAMIPT
-800 AQDSDLDIAT
+800 QNLDLDIET

-834 GNQSLDLGHFSKVDF
+834 GSQSLDLGHFSKVDF
-849 IVIVPRS
+849 IIIVPRS

-915 TLFVLVHDNAHI
+915 TLFVLVHDNSHVE
-927 DLTSAISSSLSH
+927 LTSVISGSLSH

-951 NCREVT
+951 NCREVL

-965 QVSSFPYA
+965 QVSSFPYT

-986 VHWIQFDNMEEMGSE
+986 VHWIQLDNMEDMSCE

-1014 LQWGITSPLLRCDEN
+1014 LQWGITSPLLRCDET

-1042 RLHSMVIRC
+1042 RLHSMVVRC

-1084 DLITAPGKNRNGCG
+1084 DLISSPGKTRSGRG

-1111 MLARERLQEV
+1111 MLAKERLQEV

-1131 EILLGNPASEFTVA
+1131 EIILGNPASELSVA
-1145 KHFVTRLKAWRGN
+1145 THFVARLKTWRGN
-1158 EQEDWVPRTYQ
+1158 EPEEWTPRTYQ

-1184 TLGETFPRSLK
+1184 PLGETFPRSLK

-1214 EVGLACCYVSKGA
+1214 EVGLACCYVSKEV
-1227 IRGSIVALDLS
+1227 IRGPAVALDLS
-1238 EKEHEKANISEN
+1238 GKEQERATTSEN

-1271 TSGSIAENGV
+1271 TSGSIMENGV
-1281 SSSSAVDKSQ
+1281 SSSSAADRSQ
-1291 KQPVSLNF
+1291 KLSLTPSF
-1299 QNVAVSSVDEGT
+1299 QSPANSMGLDEGVSAGT
-1311 YPRSTAGETLKQEC
+1311 GGAGETLKQEC
-1325 DSLGNQMA
+1325 DSLGPQMA

-1338 KLSSSSVART
+1338 KPSSSSSSSSGPRALS
-1348 FRWPSQSVKECKTL
+1348 WPGQLPQGCRGL
-1362 HAALPRI
+1362 HAALPPI
-1369 VIMSKAAYCLLGS
+1369 VILSKAAYSLLGS
-1382 QKSGHLPSSSSLLP
+1382 QRGGKPPASSSLLP
-1396 HADVSWLSSLRPLL
+1396 HADVAWVSSLRPLL
-1410 PKDMNGEEQSLYYR
+1410 HKDMSSEEQSLYYR
-1424 QWTTAR
+1424 QWTSAR
-1430 QHHVDYNNQSESAGL
+1430 QHHADFSNQPDPASGA
-1445 RSFHPR
+1445 RACHPR

-1480 LLEVDVYDEEEIN
+1480 LLEVDVYDEGEIN
-1493 ANSTESSE
+1493 ADHSE
-1501 ITQSS
+1501 CSGVSQAEGEP
-1506 NDHWPDVEIFSK
+1506 WPDIESFSK
-1518 ITFDLSVHDT
+1518 MPFDVSVHDP
-1528 KYGSMS
+1528 KYSLMS
-1534 PVYTEQL
+1534 LVYTEKL
-1541 SRVKQE
+1541 AGVKQE
-1547 ASKETK
+1547 AIKDSK

-1558 KRETVSMMLTKYS
+1558 KRGTVSMMLTKYA

-1582 HQYMDINPAAQMTDS
+1582 HQYMDCTSASQMSDS

-1610 EEVQLH
+1610 EEVQLY
-1616 FIIPKSKENHFVFS
+1616 FIIPKSKESHFVFS

-1647 QNLNAVKSP
+1647 NLNAVKSP

-1663 RHEHGLLNLYHA
+1663 RHEHGLLNLFHA

-1765 SVQEQSSQSMEPGST
+1765 SVQDQTSQPMEAGVS

-1794 ATPKIVHYA
+1794 ATPKIIHYA

-1809 WNSKLNSR
+1809 WSSKLTSQ
-1817 GSKPPFSRCHVHDF
+1817 SLKAPFSRCHVHDF
-1831 ILLNVDLTQN
+1831 ILLNIDLTQN
-1841 VQYDLNRYFCE
+1841 VQYDFNRYFCE

-1871 NFSLMKKHIQVG
+1871 NFSLMKKHVQVG
-1883 GQKDFAIKP
+1883 GQRDFIIKP
-1892 KIMVSESVA
+1892 KIMVSESLA
-1901 PIIPLQYVC
+1901 PILPLQYVC

-1934 TYKLFPKAIHNFKNP
+1934 SYKLFPKAIHNFKSP

-1962 VAICYVSSRPHSIN
+1962 VAICYISSRPHSSN
-1976 VNCEGVY
+1976 VNCEGVF

-2039 RDEFQTANCI
+2039 RDEFQTANSS
-2049 DDKPLYFLTGRHI
+2049 DDKPLYFLTGRHV

>member
-1 MRNPAGA
+1 
-8 SSLISFSVIWDW
+8 
-20 KLREGSSDEDSLAE
+20 
-34 VFDDRTALVPYFT
+34 
-47 GCLRTLNDLD
+47 
-57 NVAAGYPKLLATT
+57 
-70 LNHECISKRLKEYKK
+70 
-85 IMGNSYAGQLKS
+85 MGNSYAGQLKS

-132 PPFLPED
+132 HPFSSAD

-145 ELDKELVHRYTQN
+145 DLDKDLVHRYTQN
-158 GSLDFSNNQTVNE
+158 GSLDFSNSLTVTE
-171 MEDEEEDEDMS
+171 MEDDEDDEEMS
-182 DSSSPPIPYSQ
+182 DSNSPPIPYSQ

-205 FCQAGKDLRLI
+205 FCQAGKDLRLV
-216 SLCVEQI
+216 SLCMEQI

-322 AASLPECRSRQSS
+322 ECRSRQSS
-335 AASHS
+335 ASCHS
-340 AKPNSS
+340 VKPNSS
-346 VSPSTAPESGRANG
+346 VSSTVTPENGTTNG

-365 TQTDSSVFSPAKSSS
+365 TQTDSPMLSPANS
-380 AVNIS
+380 AINLS
-385 GTQDLSRNK
+385 GAQDLTRNK
-394 NIVKP
+394 NVVKP
-399 LALSVQLVGKT
+399 LALSLQVVGKT
-410 FATAPLTLRNCDVA
+410 FAADAA
-424 NGNSSG
+424 NGNSSHG
-430 GRNNVLS
+430 GKSSASS
-437 STFSR
+437 STPAR
-442 PMPHSTS
+442 PGNYSLS
-449 PSPACFSV
+449 PRPSYAAG
-457 DQASMS
+457 DQATMFT
-463 SSGPPKKRHRGWS
+463 SGPPKKRHRGWY
-476 PGSPVPPPGLVVPV
+476 PGSPVPQPGLVVPV
-490 PTIRPLTR
+490 PTVRPLSR

-504 VPVPQSMLTGI
+504 APVPQTPLTGI
-515 LQPQPIPAGETVIVP
+515 LQPRPIPAGETVIVP
-530 ENLLNNSGIR
+530 ENLLSNSGVR

-574 LENKDLDL
+574 LENKDLEQ
-582 LGLTGGQ
+582 LGLTGSQ

-628 FTLRERSLQMSGQC
+628 FTLRERALQIGAQC
-642 ISVSPGQLPW
+642 VPVSPGQLPW
-652 LARLITSVSQDLVHV
+652 LARLIASVSQDLVHV
-667 VVTQNSLAEG
+667 IVTQNSLAEG
-677 ISETLRSLN
+677 ISETLRTLS
-686 EMKHQQR
+686 EMRHYQR

-700 ICASKN
+700 ICASKI

-711 CVVVLGQYQSRALAE
+711 CVVVLGQHQSRALAE
-726 GMLTTSEFLKEI
+726 SMLTTSEFLKEI

-745 KVSFLASHFKNT
+745 KVSFLASHFKTT

-767 EKMQQQRGDNVV
+767 EKMQQRRGDSV
-779 IPFNGDVSECV
+779 ITPFNGDLNECV
-790 SSQEAATMVS
+790 SPQEAASMIPT
-800 AQDSDLDIAT
+800 QNLDLDNET

-834 GNQSLDLGHFSKVDF
+834 GSQSLDLGHFSKVDF
-849 IVIVPRS
+849 IIIVPKS

-881 GTAYQR
+881 GTAHQR

-900 TKFEVFMRRVKQNPY
+900 TKFDVFMRRVKQNPY
-915 TLFVLVHDNAHI
+915 TLFVLVHDNSHVE
-927 DLTSAISSSLSH
+927 LTSVISGSLSH

-951 NCREVT
+951 NCREVL

-965 QVSSFPYA
+965 QVSSFPYT

-986 VHWIQFDNMEEMGSE
+986 VHWIQLDTLEDVGCE

-1014 LQWGITSPLLRCDEN
+1014 LQWGITSPLLRCDET

-1042 RLHSMVIRC
+1042 RLHSMVVRC

-1084 DLITAPGKNRNGCG
+1084 DLISSPGKNKSGRG

-1111 MLARERLQEV
+1111 MLAKERLQEV

-1131 EILLGNPASEFTVA
+1131 EIILGNPASELSVA
-1145 KHFVTRLKAWRGN
+1145 THFVARLKTWRGN
-1158 EQEDWVPRTYQ
+1158 EPEEWMPRTYQ

-1184 TLGETFPRSLK
+1184 PLGETFPRSLK

-1214 EVGLACCYVSKGA
+1214 EVGLACCYVSKEV
-1227 IRGSIVALDLS
+1227 IRGPTVALDLS
-1238 EKEHEKANISEN
+1238 GKEQERAAVSEN
-1250 DSDELLIDLER
+1250 DSEELLIDLDR

-1271 TSGSIAENGV
+1271 TSGSIMENGV
-1281 SSSSAVDKSQ
+1281 SSSSTADKSQ
-1291 KQPVSLNF
+1291 KQSLIPSF
-1299 QNVAVSSVDEGT
+1299 QSPAASVGLDEGV
-1311 YPRSTAGETLKQEC
+1311 SAGMAGAGEALKQEC
-1325 DSLGNQMA
+1325 DSLGPQMA

-1338 KLSSSSVART
+1338 KPSSSSSGPRT
-1348 FRWPSQSVKECKTL
+1348 LPWAGQPLRGCRGL
-1362 HAALPRI
+1362 HAALPPI
-1369 VIMSKAAYCLLGS
+1369 VILSKAAYSLLGS
-1382 QKSGHLPSSSSLLP
+1382 QKGGKLPSSSSLLP
-1396 HADVSWLSSLRPLL
+1396 HADVAWVSSLRPFLH
-1410 PKDMNGEEQSLYYR
+1410 KDMSSEEQSLYYR
-1424 QWTTAR
+1424 QWTSAR
-1430 QHHVDYNNQSESAGL
+1430 QHHADYSNQPDPASGT
-1445 RSFHPR
+1445 RTFHPR

-1493 ANSTESSE
+1493 ADHSESSE
-1501 ITQSS
+1501 VSQSEGEP
-1506 NDHWPDVEIFSK
+1506 WPDIESFSK
-1518 ITFDLSVHDT
+1518 MPFDVSVHDP
-1528 KYGSMS
+1528 KYSLMS
-1534 PVYTEQL
+1534 LVYTEKL
-1541 SRVKQE
+1541 AGVKQE
-1547 ASKETK
+1547 VIKESK

-1558 KRETVSMMLTKYS
+1558 KRETVSMMLTKYA

-1582 HQYMDINPAAQMTDS
+1582 HQYMDFTSAAQMSDS

-1610 EEVQLH
+1610 EEVQLY
-1616 FIIPKSKENHFVFS
+1616 FIIPKSKESHFVFS

-1647 QNLNAVKSP
+1647 NLNAVKSP

-1663 RHEHGLLNLYHA
+1663 RHEHGLLNLFHA

-1739 ELGVKRQ
+1739 ELGIKRQ

-1765 SVQEQSSQSMEPGST
+1765 SIQEQTSQPMEAGIS

-1803 ILGIQK
+1803 LLGIQK
-1809 WNSKLNSR
+1809 WSSKLTSQ
-1817 GSKPPFSRCHVHDF
+1817 SLKAPFSRCHVHDF
-1831 ILLNVDLTQN
+1831 ILLNIDLTQN
-1841 VQYDLNRYFCE
+1841 VQYDFNRYFCE

-1883 GQKDFAIKP
+1883 GQRDFIIKP
-1892 KIMVSESVA
+1892 KIMVSESLA
-1901 PIIPLQYVC
+1901 PILPLQYIC

-1934 TYKLFPKAIHNFKNP
+1934 SYKLFPKAICNFKSP

-1962 VAICYVSSRPHSIN
+1962 VAICYISSRPHSNN
-1976 VNCEGVY
+1976 VNCEGVC

-2039 RDEFQTANCI
+2039 RDEFQTANSS
-2049 DDKPLYFLTGRHI
+2049 DDKPLYFLTGRHV